1 MSVQSKFKKKTK
13 IKAAIK
19 KVKKIISRTL
29 IGLILLL
36 LALAIILSLP
46 VVQTKIATYITETL
60 NKDFNVNISVE
71 RTSINIFGGVKLKKV
86 LILDHHKKTMIYAD
100 IIATDILGLKRLVD
114 GDLIFGD
121 IRLTGLIFNLKTYK
135 NEHENNLNVFIQAFE
150 KGPKSPKSSKHF
162 LLTAKN
168 AYIDRGAFSVVDE
181 NKNTPKFLD
190 FKKLNAYISDFKLYG
205 PDVNTIIH
213 RFSFLDH
220 RGLYVSNF
228 AGKFSYTKKQI
239 KVESLAIK
247 TKRSWI
253 YGKAILNYK
262 IEDFLDFTDKV
273 KFNVAM
279 DSASIASND
288 IRYFYD
294 GLGKNQHFRIRTK
307 IRGTL
312 NNLNLRHLK
321 LSDTN
326 GSKIA
331 GTINFRNLLGDKTQ
345 KFSMQGKFDKLIS
358 SYDNLVVLLPGVLG
372 KKLPKELQRI
382 GKFNIVGK
390 AKVSTTDL
398 ETDFKMITDLGNGQ
412 ANIHMNNMDFIDKAS
427 YSGNIILDNFNVGAL
442 LARKDIG
449 KTTLNLDVEG
459 VGFTEKYLNT
469 IIKGDIAKLDYNKYT
484 YNNIVVNGNFKL
496 PYYKGQVSINDPNL
510 NLTFDGLVDLS
521 KRESKYDFHI
531 NVENA
536 DLRKLRFVDD
546 SISNFTGDAV
556 VELTGNSIENLQGNV
571 YIKDAVYQN
580 PKSTYAFDEVTISS
594 NFDADRLR
602 TITINSND
610 VVNGKI
616 VGKFQFGQLDK
627 LVMNSVG
634 SLYTNYKPY
643 KVKKGQFLN
652 FNFHVYDK
660 VVEMLY
666 PEVNIDSST
675 VVRGKIDS
683 DLQEFK
689 FKFKSQKI
697 TAAKNTFDNIRI
709 NIDNKNTLYNAYVE
723 LDSIK
728 TPYYKVRD
736 FSLINVTAKD
746 TLFVRSEFKGG
757 DKGQD
762 YYNLNL
768 FHTIDKN
775 KNNIV
780 GIKKSEMK
788 FKDYLWY
795 LNEDEEKDNQ
805 IVFDQFFKNFT
816 IDNIVLSHENQKIDL
831 NGIIKG
837 TDYKDIVLNFEDV
850 DINKITPF
858 NSKFVFNGNLNGKVN
873 YKQNKSV
880 YQPTASIVIDHLNLN
895 KTELGTLNFDI
906 AGDESFKKFTV
917 NSSIQNGFTESFR
930 ANGTFAIENKETLL
944 DLNLKLEGFNLATLG
959 SVGGDVLS
967 NVRGSVS
974 GNAAVVGN
982 LKKPEING
990 RLYVEKAG
998 MTIPYLNTDYELSD
1012 RTVIDLTDEKFLFR
1026 NNQLT
1031 DTKYGTKGLLNGTIE
1046 HHNFGDWKLDLT
1058 ITSKR
1063 LLALDTKDSEDAAY
1077 FGTAFING
1085 TASIKGPTDGLF
1097 IKVDAKSEKGT
1108 EVKIPINNAQSVGES
1123 SWIHFVTPKEKYN
1136 LANGIVEKTRNYN
1149 GLELEFDFDITPDAE
1164 VEVILDRNSGHGMK
1178 GKGYGSLLFKI
1189 NTLGKFNMWGDFQA
1203 YEGTYNFKYGGLID
1217 KKFSVK
1223 KGGSIIWEGNP
1234 MKAQLNLEAV
1244 YKTSANPAVLLDN
1257 TSSFNKKVPVEV
1269 VIGLRGDLT
1278 SPEPNFDIQFPSVS
1292 NVLKSEI
1299 QYKLDDK
1306 DIRQTQALYLL
1317 STGSFM
1323 STDGFSQGD
1332 LSGTLTETASSL
1344 LGGIIKSDNDKVNID
1359 LNYISADKRL
1369 GQEADGQFVAN
1380 ISSQVNERITING
1393 KLGVPV
1399 GGVNESAIVGDIE
1412 ILYRVNE
1419 DGSMNLRLFNKEND
1433 INYVGQGIGYTQGV
1447 GISYEVDFDTF
1458 SELVNKIFKDHKLE
1472 KAIKSSNN
1480 DLQDS
1485 NLNPDFV
1492 NFSNKKDAKNKK
1504 DKDKKEAEKK
1514 EEPKSP
1520 PPQNNNE
1527 GLIPDNDF

>member
-1 MSVQSKFKKKTK
+1 M
-13 IKAAIK
+13 
-19 KVKKIISRTL
+19 
-29 IGLILLL
+29 
-36 LALAIILSLP
+36 LALAIILALP
-46 VVQTKIATYITETL
+46 VVQTKIARYITETL
-60 NKDFNVNISVE
+60 NTDFKTNISVDKVA
-71 RTSINIFGGVKLKKV
+71 INIFGGVKLKKV
-86 LILDHHKKTMIYAD
+86 LILDHHKKTMIYSE
-100 IIATDILGLKRLVD
+100 IINTDILSVKRLLD
-114 GDLIFGD
+114 GDLFFGD
-121 IRLTGLIFNLKTYK
+121 IRLTGMIFNLKTYK
-135 NEHENNLNVFIQAFE
+135 NEDENNINKFIKLFDSGKKA
-150 KGPKSPKSSKHF
+150 PKSNKHF

-168 AYIDRGAFSVVDE
+168 AYISQGIFSVVDE

-190 FKKLNAYISDFKLYG
+190 FSKLNAYISDFKLYG
-205 PDVNTIIH
+205 PDINTTIH

-239 KVESLAIK
+239 KVENLAVK
-247 TKRSWI
+247 TKRSSL

-262 IEDFLDFTDKV
+262 VEDFLHFTDKV
-273 KFNVAM
+273 QFDVAL

-288 IRYFYD
+288 VRYFYD
-294 GLGKNQHFRIRTK
+294 GLGKNQHFKIKTK
-307 IRGTL
+307 LKGTL
-312 NNLNLRHLK
+312 NNLTLNKLRLI
-321 LSDTN
+321 DTN
-326 GSKIA
+326 GSKIN
-331 GTINFRNLLGDKTQ
+331 GTINFKNLLGTKAQ
-345 KFSMQGKFDKLIS
+345 KFAMEGKFDKLVS
-358 SYDNLVVLLPGVLG
+358 SYDNLVVLLPGILG
-372 KKLPKELQRI
+372 KKLPKELKRI

-390 AKVSTTDL
+390 AKVSTTAL
-398 ETDFKMITDLGNGQ
+398 ETNFKMITDLGNGK
-412 ANIHMNNMDFIDKAS
+412 ADLHINNMDFIDKAS
-427 YSGNIILDNFNVGAL
+427 YTGNIVLDNFNIGAL
-442 LARKDIG
+442 LDRKDLG
-449 KTTLNLDVEG
+449 RTTLNMDVDG

-496 PYYKGQVSINDPNL
+496 PYYKGQVSVNDPNL
-510 NLTFDGLVDLS
+510 SLTFDGLVDLS

-536 DLRKLRFVDD
+536 DLRKLKILKD
-546 SISNFTGDAV
+546 SISQFRGDAV
-556 VELTGNSIENLQGNV
+556 VEVRGNSIENLQGNIA
-571 YIKDAVYQN
+571 IKDAVYQN
-580 PKSTYAFDEVTISS
+580 PKATYEFDEINIHSD
-594 NFDADRLR
+594 FDGDKLR
-602 TITINSND
+602 TITINSKD
-610 VVNGKI
+610 VVNGQI
-616 VGKFQFGQLDK
+616 VGKFQFAQLDK

-643 KVKKGQFLN
+643 KVKKGQFLR

-689 FKFKSQKI
+689 FGFRSPKI

-709 NIDNKNTLYNAYVE
+709 SIDNKNTLYNAYVE

-728 TPYYKVRD
+728 TPYYKIRD
-736 FSLINVTAKD
+736 FNLINVTSKD

-757 DKGQD
+757 EKGQD
-762 YYNLNL
+762 YYNLDL
-768 FHTIDKN
+768 YHTIDKN

-795 LNEDEEKDNQ
+795 LNEDAENDNQ
-805 IVFDQFFKNFT
+805 IVFDQYFKNFT

-831 NGIIKG
+831 NGVIKG
-837 TDYKDIVLNFEDV
+837 NDYKDIVLNFEDV
-850 DINKITPF
+850 DINKITPL
-858 NSKFVFNGNLNGKVN
+858 NSKFVFNGNLNGNIN
-873 YKQNKSV
+873 YKQNKNV

-895 KTELGTLNFDI
+895 NTELGTLNFDI
-906 AGDESFKKFTV
+906 AGDESFKKFTI
-917 NSSIQNGFTESFR
+917 NSNIQNGFTESFR

-959 SVGGDVLS
+959 TVGGDVLS
-967 NVRGSVS
+967 NIRGSVS

-998 MTIPYLNTDYELSD
+998 MTIPYLNVDYELSN
-1012 RTVIDLTDEKFLFR
+1012 RTVIDLTNEKFLFR

-1031 DTKYGTKGLLNGTIE
+1031 DTEFGTKGLLNGSIE

-1063 LLALDTKDSEDAAY
+1063 LLALNTKDSEDAAY

-1085 TASIKGPTDGLF
+1085 TASIKGPTESLF

-1123 SWIHFVTPKEKYN
+1123 NWIHFVTPKEKYN

-1234 MKAQLNLEAV
+1234 LKAQLNLEAV

-1380 ISSQVNERITING
+1380 ISSQINERITING

-1433 INYVGQGIGYTQGV
+1433 INYIGQGIGYTQGV

-1458 SELVNKIFKDHKLE
+1458 SELVNKLFKSHKLE
-1472 KAIKSSNN
+1472 RAIKNSS
-1480 DLQDS
+1480 DVQDS
-1485 NLNPDFV
+1485 YLNPEMI
-1492 NFSNKKDAKNKK
+1492 NFSNKKESEKNKK
-1504 DKDKKEAEKK
+1504 KAEKEKK
-1514 EEPKSP
+1514 EQEKKDQEKKTP
-1520 PPQNNNE
+1520 PPTQNNQ

>member
-1 MSVQSKFKKKTK
+1 M
-13 IKAAIK
+13 
-19 KVKKIISRTL
+19 
-29 IGLILLL
+29 LIL
-36 LALAIILSLP
+36 AITLSLP
-46 VVQTKIATYITETL
+46 VVQTKIAKYITETL
-60 NKDFNVNISVE
+60 NTDFKTNISIDKAA
-71 RTSINIFGGVKLKKV
+71 INIFGGVKLKKV
-86 LILDHHKKTMIYAD
+86 LILDHHKKTLIYSD
-100 IIATDILGLKRLVD
+100 IINTDILSIKRLID

-135 NEHENNLNVFIQAFE
+135 NENENNINKFIKLFE
-150 KGPKSPKSSKHF
+150 TGKKTPKSDKHF
-162 LLTAKN
+162 LLTARN
-168 AYIDRGAFSVVDE
+168 AYISNGNFSVVDE
-181 NKNTPKFLD
+181 NKNTPVFLD

-239 KVESLAIK
+239 KVENLAIK

-273 KFNVAM
+273 QFNVAL
-279 DSASIASND
+279 DSSSIASND
-288 IRYFYD
+288 IRFFYD
-294 GLGKNQHFRIRTK
+294 ALGKNQHFKVRTK
-307 IRGTL
+307 IKGTL
-312 NNLNLRHLK
+312 NDLNLNHLR
-321 LSDTN
+321 LSDAN
-326 GSKIA
+326 GSKIF
-331 GTINFRNLLGDKTQ
+331 GTINFKNLVGSKEQ
-345 KFSMQGKFDKLIS
+345 KFSMDGKFDKLLS
-358 SYDNLVVLLPGVLG
+358 SYDNLVVILPGVLG
-372 KKLPKELQRI
+372 KKLPKELKRI
-382 GKFNIVGK
+382 GKFNIIGK
-390 AKVSTTDL
+390 AKVSVTEL
-398 ETDFKMITDLGNGQ
+398 ETNFKIATDLGNGKVDL
-412 ANIHMNNMDFIDKAS
+412 HMNNMDFIDKAS
-427 YSGNIILDNFNVGAL
+427 YSGNIVLDNFNIGAL
-442 LARKDIG
+442 LGRKDLG
-449 KTTLNLDVEG
+449 KTTLNLDVDG

-469 IIKGDIAKLDYNKYT
+469 IIKGDIAKLDYNKYS
-484 YNNIVVNGNFKL
+484 YSNIVVNGNFKL
-496 PYYKGQVSINDPNL
+496 PYYKGQISVNDPNL

-521 KRESKYDFHI
+521 KRESRYDFHI
-531 NVENA
+531 NIENS
-536 DLRKLRFVDD
+536 DLRKLKFIND
-546 SISNFTGDAV
+546 SISHFKGDAV
-556 VELTGNSIENLQGNV
+556 VQVTGNSIENLQGEIF
-571 YIKDAVYQN
+571 IKDAAYQN
-580 PKSTYAFDEVTISS
+580 PKETYVFDDVTISS
-594 NFDADRLR
+594 NFDADKLR
-602 TITINSND
+602 TITINSSD
-610 VVNGKI
+610 IVEGKI

-643 KVKKGQFLN
+643 KVKKGQFLR
-652 FNFHVYDK
+652 FNFHVYNK

-666 PEVNIDSST
+666 PEMKIDSST

-689 FKFKSQKI
+689 FGFRSKQIS
-697 TAAKNTFDNIRI
+697 AAKNTFDNIRI
-709 NIDNKNTLYNAYVE
+709 SVDNKNPLYNAFVE

-728 TPYYKVRD
+728 TPYYKIRD
-736 FSLINVTAKD
+736 FNLINVTSKD

-762 YYNLNL
+762 YFNLDL

-795 LNEDEEKDNQ
+795 LNEDASKDNQ
-805 IVFDQFFKNFT
+805 IVFDQFFKNFS

-831 NGIIKG
+831 NGVIKG
-837 TDYKDIVLNFEDV
+837 KDYKDLVLNFEDV
-850 DINKITPF
+850 DINKITPLT
-858 NSKFVFNGNLNGKVN
+858 SKFVFNGNLNGKIN
-873 YKQNKSV
+873 YKQNKDV
-880 YQPTASIVIDHLNLN
+880 YQPTATIVIDHLNLN
-895 KTELGTLNFDI
+895 KVDLGTLNFDI
-906 AGDESFKKFTV
+906 SGDESFRKFTM
-917 NSSIQNGFTESFR
+917 NSSIVNGFAESFK
-930 ANGTFAIENKETLL
+930 AEGTFAIENKETIL
-944 DLNLKLEGFNLATLG
+944 DLRLKLDGFNLATLG
-959 SVGGDVLS
+959 TVGGDVLS

-1031 DTKYGTKGLLNGTIE
+1031 DTKFKTKGLLNGTIE

-1085 TASIKGPTDGLF
+1085 TASIKGPTENLF

-1108 EVKIPINNAQSVGES
+1108 EVKIPINNVQSVGES

-1136 LANGIVEKTRNYN
+1136 LANGIIEKTRNYN

-1359 LNYISADKRL
+1359 LNYISADRRI

-1380 ISSQVNERITING
+1380 ISSQINERITING
-1393 KLGVPV
+1393 KVGVPV

-1412 ILYRVNE
+1412 ILYRMND

-1433 INYVGQGIGYTQGV
+1433 INYIGQGIGYTQGV

-1458 SELVNKIFKDHKLE
+1458 SELVNKLFKNHKLE
-1472 KAIKSSNN
+1472 RAIKNS
-1480 DLQDS
+1480 DDYQDS

-1492 NFSNKKDAKNKK
+1492 NFKS
-1504 DKDKKEAEKK
+1504 KKETDKEKK
-1514 EEPKSP
+1514 KPEKQEEKKPK
-1520 PPQNNNE
+1520 PQNNNE
-1527 GLIPDNDF
+1527 GLIPDNDDF

>member
-1 MSVQSKFKKKTK
+1 M
-13 IKAAIK
+13 
-19 KVKKIISRTL
+19 
-29 IGLILLL
+29 LIL
-36 LALAIILSLP
+36 AITLSLP
-46 VVQTKIATYITETL
+46 VVQTKIAKYITETL
-60 NKDFNVNISVE
+60 NKDFKTNISIDKAA
-71 RTSINIFGGVKLKKV
+71 INIFGGVKLKKV
-86 LILDHHKKTMIYAD
+86 LILDHHKKTLIYSEL
-100 IIATDILGLKRLVD
+100 INTDILSIKRAID

-135 NEHENNLNVFIQAFE
+135 GEDENNINKFIKLFE
-150 KGPKSPKSSKHF
+150 TEKQVKTKSTKHF
-162 LLTAKN
+162 LLTARN
-168 AYIDRGAFSVVDE
+168 AYITNGNFSVVDE
-181 NKNTPKFLD
+181 NKHTPKFLD
-190 FKKLNAYISDFKLYG
+190 FTKLNAYISDFKLYG
-205 PDVNTIIH
+205 SDVNTNIH

-239 KVESLAIK
+239 KVENLAIK

-262 IEDFLDFTDKV
+262 VKDFLDFTDKV
-273 KFNVAM
+273 RFDVAL
-279 DSASIASND
+279 DSSSIASND

-294 GLGKNQHFRIRTK
+294 GLGKNQHFKVKTK
-307 IRGTL
+307 IKGPL
-312 NNLNLRHLK
+312 NDLNLNHLR
-321 LSDTN
+321 LSDAN
-326 GSKIA
+326 GSKIF
-331 GTINFRNLLGDKTQ
+331 GNINFKNLLGTKEQ
-345 KFSMQGKFDKLIS
+345 KFSMDGKFDKLIA
-358 SYDNLVVLLPGVLG
+358 SYDNLVFILPGILG
-372 KKLPKELQRI
+372 KSLPKELKRI
-382 GKFNIVGK
+382 GKFNITGK
-390 AKVSTTDL
+390 AKVSTTAL
-398 ETDFKMITDLGNGQ
+398 ETDFKMATDLGNGKV
-412 ANIHMNNMDFIDKAS
+412 NLHMNNMDFIDKAS
-427 YSGNIILDNFNVGAL
+427 YSGNIVLDNFNIGAL
-442 LARKDIG
+442 LGRKDVG
-449 KTTLNLDVEG
+449 RTTLNLDVDG

-469 IIKGDIAKLDYNKYT
+469 IVKGDINKLDYNKYR
-484 YNNIVVNGNFKL
+484 YSNIVVNGNFKL

-521 KRESKYDFHI
+521 KRESRYDFHI
-531 NVENA
+531 NVENS
-536 DLRKLRFVDD
+536 DLQKLRFVND
-546 SISNFTGDAV
+546 SISHFKGDAV
-556 VELTGNSIENLQGNV
+556 VQVSGNSIENLQGNII
-571 YIKDAVYQN
+571 IKDAEYQN
-580 PKSTYAFDEVTISS
+580 PQATYVFDDVTISS
-594 NFDADRLR
+594 NFDAERLR
-602 TITINSND
+602 TITINSAD
-610 VVNGKI
+610 IVEGRI
-616 VGKFQFGQLDK
+616 VGKFQFAQLDK

-643 KVKKGQFLN
+643 KVKKGQFLR
-652 FNFHVYDK
+652 FNFHVYNK

-666 PEVNIDSST
+666 PDLKIDSST
-675 VVRGKIDS
+675 VVRGKIDA

-689 FKFKSQKI
+689 FGFRSKQI

-709 NIDNKNTLYNAYVE
+709 SIDNKNPLYNAFVE

-728 TPYYKVRD
+728 TPYYKIRD
-736 FSLINVTAKD
+736 FNLINVTSKD

-762 YYNLNL
+762 YFNLDL
-768 FHTIDKN
+768 YHTIDKK

-795 LNEDEEKDNQ
+795 LNEDAAKDNQ
-805 IVFDQFFKNFT
+805 IVFDQYFKNFT

-837 TDYKDIVLNFEDV
+837 KDYKDIVLNFEDV
-850 DINKITPF
+850 DINKITPS
-858 NSKFVFNGNLNGKVN
+858 NSKFVFNGNLNGNIN
-873 YKQNKSV
+873 YKQNKDV
-880 YQPTASIVIDHLNLN
+880 YQPTASIVVDHLNMN
-895 KTELGTLNFDI
+895 KVDLGTLNFDI
-906 AGDESFKKFTV
+906 SGDQTFRKFTV
-917 NSSIQNGFTESFR
+917 NSSIVNGFAESFR
-930 ANGTFAIENKETLL
+930 ANGTFNIENKETFM

-959 SVGGDVLS
+959 TIGGDVLS
-967 NVRGSVS
+967 NIRGSVS

-1031 DTKYGTKGLLNGTIE
+1031 DTKYKTKGLLNGTIE

-1085 TASIKGPTDGLF
+1085 TASIKGPTESLF

-1108 EVKIPINNAQSVGES
+1108 EVKIPINNVQSVGES

-1136 LANGIVEKTRNYN
+1136 LQKGIVERTRNYN

-1217 KKFSVK
+1217 KKFAVK

-1257 TSSFNKKVPVEV
+1257 SSFNKKVPVEV

-1306 DIRQTQALYLL
+1306 DVRQTQALYLL

-1323 STDGFSQGD
+1323 SQDGFNQSD
-1332 LSGTLTETASSL
+1332 LSGTFAETAASL
-1344 LGGIIKSDNDKVNID
+1344 LGGIIKSDNDLINID
-1359 LNYISADKRL
+1359 LNFISADRRL

-1380 ISSQVNERITING
+1380 ISSQINERISING
-1393 KLGVPV
+1393 KVGVPV

-1433 INYVGQGIGYTQGV
+1433 INYIGQGIGYTQGV

-1458 SELVNKIFKDHKLE
+1458 SELVNKLFKSHKLE
-1472 KAIKSSNN
+1472 KAIKKS
-1480 DLQDS
+1480 DDFQDS
-1485 NLNPDFV
+1485 NLNPDYL
-1492 NFSNKKDAKNKK
+1492 NFKSA
-1504 DKDKKEAEKK
+1504 KEAEKDKKKPEK
-1514 EEPKSP
+1514 EEEKKPK
-1520 PPQNNNE
+1520 PQNNNE

>member
-1 MSVQSKFKKKTK
+1 
-13 IKAAIK
+13 
-19 KVKKIISRTL
+19 L
-29 IGLILLL
+29 LIL
-36 LALAIILSLP
+36 AITLSLP
-46 VVQTKIATYITETL
+46 VVQTKIAKYITETL
-60 NKDFNVNISVE
+60 NKDFKTNISIDKAA
-71 RTSINIFGGVKLKKV
+71 INIFGGVKLKKV
-86 LILDHHKKTMIYAD
+86 LILDHHKKTLIYSD
-100 IIATDILGLKRLVD
+100 LINTDILSIKRAID

-135 NEHENNLNVFIQAFE
+135 GEDENNINKFIKLFE
-150 KGPKSPKSSKHF
+150 TEKQVKTKSTKHF
-162 LLTAKN
+162 LLTARN
-168 AYIDRGAFSVVDE
+168 AYITNGNFSVVDE
-181 NKNTPKFLD
+181 NKHTPKFLD
-190 FKKLNAYISDFKLYG
+190 FTKLNAYISDFKLYG
-205 PDVNTIIH
+205 SDVNTNIH

-239 KVESLAIK
+239 KVENLAIK

-262 IEDFLDFTDKV
+262 VKDFLDFTDKV
-273 KFNVAM
+273 RFDVAL
-279 DSASIASND
+279 DSSSIASND

-294 GLGKNQHFRIRTK
+294 GLGKNQHFKVKTK
-307 IRGTL
+307 IKGPL
-312 NNLNLRHLK
+312 NNLNLNHLR
-321 LSDTN
+321 LSDAN
-326 GSKIA
+326 GSKIF
-331 GTINFRNLLGDKTQ
+331 GNINFKNLLGTKEQ
-345 KFSMQGKFDKLIS
+345 KFSMDGKFDKLIA
-358 SYDNLVVLLPGVLG
+358 SYDNLVYILPGILG
-372 KKLPKELQRI
+372 KSLPKELKRI
-382 GKFNIVGK
+382 GKFNITGK
-390 AKVSTTDL
+390 AKVSTTAL
-398 ETDFKMITDLGNGQ
+398 ETDFKMATDLGNGKV
-412 ANIHMNNMDFIDKAS
+412 NLHMNNMDFIDKAS
-427 YSGNIILDNFNVGAL
+427 YSGNIVLDNFNIGAL
-442 LARKDIG
+442 LGRKDVG
-449 KTTLNLDVEG
+449 RTTLNLDVDG

-469 IIKGDIAKLDYNKYT
+469 IVKGDINKLDYNKYR
-484 YNNIVVNGNFKL
+484 YSNIVVNGNFKL

-521 KRESKYDFHI
+521 KRESRYDFHI
-531 NVENA
+531 NVENS
-536 DLRKLRFVDD
+536 DLQKLRFVND
-546 SISNFTGDAV
+546 SISHFKGDAV
-556 VELTGNSIENLQGNV
+556 VQVSGNSIENLQGNII
-571 YIKDAVYQN
+571 IKDAEYQN
-580 PKSTYAFDEVTISS
+580 PQATYVFDDVTISS
-594 NFDADRLR
+594 NFDDDRLR
-602 TITINSND
+602 TITINSAD
-610 VVNGKI
+610 IVEGRI
-616 VGKFQFGQLDK
+616 VGKFQFAQLDK

-643 KVKKGQFLN
+643 KVKKGQFLR
-652 FNFHVYDK
+652 FNFHVYNK

-666 PEVNIDSST
+666 PELKIDSST
-675 VVRGKIDS
+675 VVRGKIDA

-689 FKFKSQKI
+689 FGFRSKQI

-709 NIDNKNTLYNAYVE
+709 SIDNKNPLYNAFVE

-728 TPYYKVRD
+728 TPYYKIRD
-736 FSLINVTAKD
+736 FNLINVTSKD

-762 YYNLNL
+762 YFNLDL
-768 FHTIDKN
+768 YHTIDKK

-795 LNEDEEKDNQ
+795 LNEDAAKDNQ
-805 IVFDQFFKNFT
+805 IVFDQYFKNFT

-837 TDYKDIVLNFEDV
+837 KDYKDIVLNFEDV
-850 DINKITPF
+850 DINKITPY
-858 NSKFVFNGNLNGKVN
+858 NSKFVFNGNLNGNIN
-873 YKQNKSV
+873 YKQNKDV
-880 YQPTASIVIDHLNLN
+880 YQPTASIVVDHLNMN
-895 KTELGTLNFDI
+895 KVDLGTLNFDI
-906 AGDESFKKFTV
+906 SGDQTFRKFTV
-917 NSSIQNGFTESFR
+917 NSSIVNGFAESFR
-930 ANGTFAIENKETLL
+930 ANGTFNIENKETFM
-944 DLNLKLEGFNLATLG
+944 DLSLKLEGFNLATLG
-959 SVGGDVLS
+959 TIGGDVLS
-967 NVRGSVS
+967 NIRGSVS

-1031 DTKYGTKGLLNGTIE
+1031 DTKYKTKGLLNGTIE

-1085 TASIKGPTDGLF
+1085 TASIKGPTESLF

-1108 EVKIPINNAQSVGES
+1108 EVKIPINNVQSVGES

-1136 LANGIVEKTRNYN
+1136 LQKGIVERTRNYN

-1217 KKFSVK
+1217 KKFAVK

-1257 TSSFNKKVPVEV
+1257 SSFNKKVPVEV

-1306 DIRQTQALYLL
+1306 DVRQTQALYLL

-1323 STDGFSQGD
+1323 SQDGFNQSD
-1332 LSGTLTETASSL
+1332 LSGTFAETAASL
-1344 LGGIIKSDNDKVNID
+1344 LGGIIKSDNDLINID
-1359 LNYISADKRL
+1359 LNFISADRRL

-1380 ISSQVNERITING
+1380 ISSQINERISING
-1393 KLGVPV
+1393 KVGVPV

-1433 INYVGQGIGYTQGV
+1433 INYIGQGIGYTQGV

-1458 SELVNKIFKDHKLE
+1458 SELVNKLFKSHKLE
-1472 KAIKSSNN
+1472 KAIKKS
-1480 DLQDS
+1480 DDFQDS
-1485 NLNPDFV
+1485 NLNPDYL
-1492 NFSNKKDAKNKK
+1492 NFKSA
-1504 DKDKKEAEKK
+1504 KEAEKDKKKPEK
-1514 EEPKSP
+1514 EEEKKPK
-1520 PPQNNNE
+1520 PQNNNE

>member
-1 MSVQSKFKKKTK
+1 MLVL
-13 IKAAIK
+13 AI
-19 KVKKIISRTL
+19 T
-29 IGLILLL
+29 
-36 LALAIILSLP
+36 LALPI
-46 VVQTKIATYITETL
+46 VQTKIAKYITESL
-60 NKDFNVNISVE
+60 NADFKTKISVE
-71 RTSINIFGGVKLKKV
+71 KVAINIFGGVKLKKV
-86 LILDHHKKTMIYAD
+86 LILDHHNKTLIYSD
-100 IIATDILGLKRLVD
+100 IITTDILSIKRTLD

-121 IRLTGLIFNLKTYK
+121 LRLTGLIFNLKTYK
-135 NEHENNLNVFIQAFE
+135 NEDENNINKFIKLFE
-150 KGPKSPKSSKHF
+150 TSPERAKSSKHF
-162 LLTAKN
+162 LLTARN
-168 AYIDRGAFSVVDE
+168 AYISKGAFSVIDE
-181 NKNTPKFLD
+181 NKTTPVFLD

-205 PDVNTIIH
+205 PDVNTNIH

-239 KVESLAIK
+239 KVENLAIK
-247 TKRSWI
+247 TKRTWI

-262 IEDFLDFTDKV
+262 PGDFLDFTDKV
-273 KFNVAM
+273 KFDVAL

-288 IRYFYD
+288 IRYFFD
-294 GLGKNQHFRIRTK
+294 GLGKNQHFKIKTK
-307 IRGTL
+307 IKGTL
-312 NNLNLRHLK
+312 NDLNLRHLN

-326 GSKIA
+326 GSKIN
-331 GTINFRNLLGDKTQ
+331 GTINFKNLLGTKAQ
-345 KFSMQGKFDKLIS
+345 KFAMDGKFDKLVS
-358 SYDNLVVLLPGVLG
+358 SYDNLVVILPGILG
-372 KKLPKELQRI
+372 KKLPKELKRV

-390 AKVSTTDL
+390 AKVSTTAL
-398 ETDFKMITDLGNGQ
+398 EANFKMITDLGNGQ
-412 ANIHMNNMDFIDKAS
+412 ADLHMNNIDFIDKAS

-442 LARKDIG
+442 LNRKDIG
-449 KTTLNLDVEG
+449 KTTLNLDVDG

-469 IIKGDIAKLDYNKYT
+469 IIKGDISKLDYNKYT

-496 PYYKGQVSINDPNL
+496 PYYKGELSVNDPNL
-510 NLTFDGLVDLS
+510 SLTFDGLVDLS

-536 DLRKLRFVDD
+536 DLRKLRFIND
-546 SISNFTGDAV
+546 SISNFRGDAV
-556 VELTGNSIENLQGNV
+556 VEVTGNSIENLQGTV
-571 YIKDAVYQN
+571 SIRDAVYQN
-580 PKSTYAFDEVTISS
+580 PKATYTFDEITVNS
-594 NFDADRLR
+594 NFDADKLR
-602 TITINSND
+602 TITISSDD
-610 VVNGKI
+610 VVKGEV

-643 KVKKGQFLN
+643 KVKKGQFLR
-652 FNFHVYDK
+652 FNFQVYDK

-666 PEVNIDSST
+666 PEINIDSST
-675 VVRGKIDS
+675 VVRGKIDA
-683 DLQEFK
+683 DLGEFK
-689 FKFKSQKI
+689 FRFKSQKI

-709 NIDNKNTLYNAYVE
+709 NIDNKNALYNAYVE

-757 DKGQD
+757 AKGED
-762 YYNLNL
+762 YFNLDL
-768 FHTIDKN
+768 YHTIDKN

-795 LNEDEEKDNQ
+795 LNENDGEDNQ

-816 IDNIVLSHENQKIDL
+816 IDNIILSHENQKIDL
-831 NGIIKG
+831 NGVIKG
-837 TDYKDIVLNFEDV
+837 NDYKDLVLNFEDV
-850 DINKITPF
+850 DINKITPLT
-858 NSKFVFNGNLNGKVN
+858 SKFVFNGNLNGNIN
-873 YKQNKSV
+873 YKQNKNV
-880 YQPTASIVIDHLNLN
+880 YQPTAAIVIDHLNLN
-895 KTELGTLNFDI
+895 KVDLGTLKFDI
-906 AGDESFKKFTV
+906 SGDESFKKFTI

-930 ANGTFAIENKETLL
+930 ANGTFAVENKETFL

-959 SVGGDVLS
+959 TVGGDVLS

-998 MTIPYLNTDYELSD
+998 MTVPYLNTDYELSD

-1031 DTKYGTKGLLNGTIE
+1031 DTKYGTKGLLNGSIE

-1085 TASIKGPTDGLF
+1085 TASIKGPTENLF

-1123 SWIHFVTPKEKYN
+1123 SWIHFVTPQEKYN

-1217 KKFSVK
+1217 KKFAVK

-1244 YKTSANPAVLLDN
+1244 YKTSANPAVLLEN
-1257 TSSFNKKVPVEV
+1257 SSFNKKVPVEV

-1306 DIRQTQALYLL
+1306 DVRQTQALYLL

-1323 STDGFSQGD
+1323 SPDGFNQSD
-1332 LSGTLTETASSL
+1332 LSGTFAETAASL
-1344 LGGIIKSDNDKVNID
+1344 LGGIIKSDNDKINID
-1359 LNYISADKRL
+1359 LNFISADKRI

-1380 ISSQVNERITING
+1380 ITSQVNERITING
-1393 KLGVPV
+1393 KLGVPI

-1433 INYVGQGIGYTQGV
+1433 INYIGQGIGYTQGV

-1458 SELVNKIFKDHKLE
+1458 SELVNKLFKNHKLE
-1472 KAIKSSNN
+1472 RSIKSSSD

-1485 NLNPDFV
+1485 YLNPDFV
-1492 NFSNKKDAKNKK
+1492 KFSNKKDAE
-1504 DKDKKEAEKK
+1504 KDKKKSDKKEEEKK
-1514 EEPKSP
+1514 EQPK
-1520 PPQNNNE
+1520 NNSE

>member
-1 MSVQSKFKKKTK
+1 M
-13 IKAAIK
+13 
-19 KVKKIISRTL
+19 
-29 IGLILLL
+29 

-46 VVQTKIATYITETL
+46 VVQTKIANYITESL

-71 RTSINIFGGVKLKKV
+71 RTAINIFGGVKLKKV
-86 LILDHHKKTMIYAD
+86 LILDHHKKTMIYSD
-100 IIATDILGLKRLVD
+100 IVTTDILALKRLLD

-121 IRLTGLIFNLKTYK
+121 LRLTGLIFNLKTYK
-135 NEHENNLNVFIQAFE
+135 NEHENNLNIFIKEFE
-150 KGPKSPKSSKHF
+150 KGPKSPKTSKHF

-168 AYIDRGAFSVVDE
+168 AYIDKGAFSVVDE
-181 NKNTPKFLD
+181 NKTTPKFLD

-205 PDVNTIIH
+205 PDVNTMIH

-239 KVESLAIK
+239 KVENLAIK
-247 TKRSWI
+247 TKRSSI

-273 KFNVAM
+273 KFNVAL

-294 GLGKNQHFRIRTK
+294 GLGKNQHFKVRTK

-326 GSKIA
+326 GSIIA
-331 GTINFRNLLGDKTQ
+331 GTINFRNLLGSKTQ
-345 KFSMQGKFDKLIS
+345 KFSMEGKFDKLIS

-398 ETDFKMITDLGNGQ
+398 ETEFKMITDLGNGQ
-412 ANIHMNNMDFIDKAS
+412 ANIHMNNMDFIDRAS
-427 YSGNIILDNFNVGAL
+427 YSGNIILDNFNIGAL
-442 LARKDIG
+442 LNRKDIG
-449 KTTLNLDVEG
+449 RTTLDLDVDG

-469 IIKGDIAKLDYNKYT
+469 IVKGDIAKLDYNKYT

-496 PYYKGQVSINDPNL
+496 PYYKGQLSINDPNL
-510 NLTFDGLVDLS
+510 SLTFDGLVDLS

-536 DLRKLRFVDD
+536 DLRKLKFVSD
-546 SISNFTGDAV
+546 SISSFTGDAV

-602 TITINSND
+602 TITINSTD
-610 VVNGKI
+610 VINGKI
-616 VGKFQFGQLDK
+616 VGKFQFAQLDK

-666 PEVNIDSST
+666 PEINIDSST
-675 VVRGKIDS
+675 VMRGKIDS
-683 DLQEFK
+683 DLEEFK

-709 NIDNKNTLYNAYVE
+709 NIDNKNTLYNAYIE

-757 DKGQD
+757 DKGED

-831 NGIIKG
+831 NGFIKG
-837 TDYKDIVLNFEDV
+837 KDYKDIVLNFEDV

-858 NSKFVFNGNLNGKVN
+858 NSKFVFNGNLNGQVN

-895 KTELGTLNFDI
+895 KIDLGTLNFDI

-917 NSSIQNGFTESFR
+917 NSSIQNGFTESFK

-944 DLNLKLEGFNLATLG
+944 DLSLKLEGFNLATLG
-959 SVGGDVLS
+959 AVGGDVLS
-967 NVRGSVS
+967 NIRGSVS

-1031 DTKYGTKGLLNGTIE
+1031 DTKYGTKGLLNGSIE

-1063 LLALDTKDSEDAAY
+1063 LVALDTKDSEDAAY

-1085 TASIKGPTDGLF
+1085 TASIKGPTNSLF
-1097 IKVDAKSEKGT
+1097 IKVAAKSEKGT

-1123 SWIHFVTPKEKYN
+1123 SWIHFVTPQEKYN

-1278 SPEPNFDIQFPSVS
+1278 SPDPNFDIQFPSVS

-1472 KAIKSSNN
+1472 KAIKNSNN

-1492 NFSNKKDAKNKK
+1492 NFSNKKDAEKNKK
-1504 DKDKKEAEKK
+1504 KTEKK
-1514 EEPKSP
+1514 EEEKKP

>member
-1 MSVQSKFKKKTK
+1 M
-13 IKAAIK
+13 
-19 KVKKIISRTL
+19 
-29 IGLILLL
+29 
-36 LALAIILSLP
+36 LALAITLSLP
-46 VVQTKIATYITETL
+46 IVQTKIARYVTDSLNEDFKTDITVD
-60 NKDFNVNISVE
+60 KVA
-71 RTSINIFGGVKLKKV
+71 INIFGGVKLKTV
-86 LILDHHKKTMIYAD
+86 LIRDHHKKTLIYSD
-100 IIATDILGLKRLVD
+100 IISTDILSIKRLLD

-121 IRLTGLIFNLKTYK
+121 LRLTGLIFNLKTYK
-135 NEHENNLNVFIQAFE
+135 GENENNINKFIRLFDSD
-150 KGPKSPKSSKHF
+150 KPSKTNKHF

-168 AYIDRGAFSVVDE
+168 AYISKGTFSVVDE
-181 NKNTPKFLD
+181 NKKNPQFLD

-205 PDVNTIIH
+205 PDVNTTIH

-220 RGLYVSNF
+220 RGLYVSNL
-228 AGKFSYTKKQI
+228 AAKFSYTKKQI
-239 KVESLAIK
+239 KLENLAIK
-247 TKRSWI
+247 TKRSSI

-262 IEDFLDFTDKV
+262 LGDFLAFTDKV
-273 KFNVAM
+273 KFDVAL
-279 DSASIASND
+279 DSASIATND

-294 GLGKNQHFRIRTK
+294 GLGKNQHFKLRSK
-307 IRGTL
+307 IKGTL
-312 NNLNLRHLK
+312 NNLNLKKLR

-326 GSKIA
+326 GSRII
-331 GTINFRNLLGDKTQ
+331 GNINFRNLLGTKEQ
-345 KFSMQGKFDKLIS
+345 KFAMEGKFDRLTS
-358 SYDNLVVLLPGVLG
+358 SYDNLVVLMPIVLG
-372 KKLPKELQRI
+372 KKLPKELKRI

-390 AKVSTTDL
+390 AKVSTTEL
-398 ETDFKMITDLGNGQ
+398 ESDFRIATDLGNGQ
-412 ANIHMNNMDFIDKAS
+412 VDLHLNHMDFIDKAS
-427 YSGNIILDNFNVGAL
+427 YSGNIILDNFDVGAL
-442 LARKDIG
+442 LQRKDLG
-449 KTTLNLDVEG
+449 RTTLNLDVDG

-496 PYYKGQVSINDPNL
+496 PYYKGQISVNDPNL
-510 NLTFDGLVDLS
+510 TLTFDGLVDLS

-536 DLRKLRFVDD
+536 DLKKLKFVND
-546 SISNFTGDAV
+546 SISHFQGDAV
-556 VELTGNSIENLQGNV
+556 VEVTGNSIENLQGNI

-580 PKSTYAFDEVTISS
+580 PKSTYAFDELTINSS
-594 NFDADRLR
+594 FDADKLR
-602 TITINSND
+602 TITINSTD

-616 VGKFQFGQLDK
+616 VGKFQFAQLDK

-643 KVKKGQFLN
+643 KIKKGQFLR

-666 PEVNIDSST
+666 PEINIDSST
-675 VVRGKIDS
+675 VVRGRIDA
-683 DLQEFK
+683 DLNEFK
-689 FKFKSQKI
+689 FRFKSQKI

-709 NIDNKNTLYNAYVE
+709 NIDNKNPLYNAFIE

-728 TPYYKVRD
+728 TPYYKIRD
-736 FSLINVTAKD
+736 FNLINVTSKD

-757 DKGQD
+757 EKGND
-762 YYNLNL
+762 YFNMNLY
-768 FHTIDKN
+768 HTIDKN

-795 LNEDEEKDNQ
+795 LNEEDGSDNQ
-805 IVFDQFFKNFT
+805 IIFDKNFSNFN
-816 IDNIVLSHENQKIDL
+816 IDNIVLSHEDQKIDL
-831 NGIIKG
+831 NGVIKG
-837 TDYKDIVLNFEDV
+837 TDYKDLVLNFEDV
-850 DINKITPF
+850 DINKITPLT
-858 NSKFVFNGNLNGKVN
+858 SKFVFNGNLNGSVN
-873 YKQNKSV
+873 FKQNKDV

-906 AGDESFKKFTV
+906 SGDESLRKFTI
-917 NSSIQNGFTESFR
+917 NSSIQNGFTESFS
-930 ANGTFAIENKETLL
+930 ANGNFSIENKETFL
-944 DLNLKLEGFNLATLG
+944 DLKLKLEGFNLATLG
-959 SVGGDVLS
+959 TVGGDVLS

-1031 DTKYGTKGLLNGTIE
+1031 DTKYGTKGLLNGSIE

-1063 LLALDTKDSEDAAY
+1063 LLALDTKDSDDAAY

-1085 TASIKGPTDGLF
+1085 TASIKGPTESLF

-1108 EVKIPINNAQSVGES
+1108 EVKIPINNVQSVGES

-1217 KKFSVK
+1217 KKFAVK

-1244 YKTSANPAVLLDN
+1244 YRTTANPAVLLDN
-1257 TSSFNKKVPVEV
+1257 SSFNKKVPVEV

-1306 DIRQTQALYLL
+1306 DVRQTQALYLL

-1323 STDGFSQGD
+1323 SPDGFNQSD
-1332 LSGTLTETASSL
+1332 LSGTFAETAASL
-1344 LGGIIKSDNDKVNID
+1344 LGGIIKSDNDKFNID
-1359 LNYISADKRL
+1359 LNFVSADKRI

-1380 ISSQVNERITING
+1380 ISSQINEKISING

-1458 SELVNKIFKDHKLE
+1458 SELVNKIFKNHKLE
-1472 KAIKSSNN
+1472 KALKTSPD
-1480 DLQDS
+1480 DLPDS
-1485 NLNPDFV
+1485 YANPDYM
-1492 NFSNKKDAKNKK
+1492 NFSSSKEKEKDKKKPNKKD
-1504 DKDKKEAEKK
+1504 EEK
-1514 EEPKSP
+1514 PKVQP
-1520 PPQNNNE
+1520 GNNQ
-1527 GLIPDNDF
+1527 GYIPDDNDY

>member
-1 MSVQSKFKKKTK
+1 
-13 IKAAIK
+13 
-19 KVKKIISRTL
+19 
-29 IGLILLL
+29 
-36 LALAIILSLP
+36 
-46 VVQTKIATYITETL
+46 
-60 NKDFNVNISVE
+60 
-71 RTSINIFGGVKLKKV
+71 
-86 LILDHHKKTMIYAD
+86 
-100 IIATDILGLKRLVD
+100 
-114 GDLIFGD
+114 
-121 IRLTGLIFNLKTYK
+121 
-135 NEHENNLNVFIQAFE
+135 
-150 KGPKSPKSSKHF
+150 
-162 LLTAKN
+162 
-168 AYIDRGAFSVVDE
+168 
-181 NKNTPKFLD
+181 
-190 FKKLNAYISDFKLYG
+190 
-205 PDVNTIIH
+205 
-213 RFSFLDH
+213 
-220 RGLYVSNF
+220 
-228 AGKFSYTKKQI
+228 
-239 KVESLAIK
+239 
-247 TKRSWI
+247 
-253 YGKAILNYK
+253 
-262 IEDFLDFTDKV
+262 
-273 KFNVAM
+273 
-279 DSASIASND
+279 
-288 IRYFYD
+288 
-294 GLGKNQHFRIRTK
+294 
-307 IRGTL
+307 
-312 NNLNLRHLK
+312 
-321 LSDTN
+321 
-326 GSKIA
+326 
-331 GTINFRNLLGDKTQ
+331 
-345 KFSMQGKFDKLIS
+345 
-358 SYDNLVVLLPGVLG
+358 
-372 KKLPKELQRI
+372 
-382 GKFNIVGK
+382 
-390 AKVSTTDL
+390 
-398 ETDFKMITDLGNGQ
+398 
-412 ANIHMNNMDFIDKAS
+412 
-427 YSGNIILDNFNVGAL
+427 
-442 LARKDIG
+442 
-449 KTTLNLDVEG
+449 
-459 VGFTEKYLNT
+459 
-469 IIKGDIAKLDYNKYT
+469 
-484 YNNIVVNGNFKL
+484 
-496 PYYKGQVSINDPNL
+496 
-510 NLTFDGLVDLS
+510 
-521 KRESKYDFHI
+521 
-531 NVENA
+531 
-536 DLRKLRFVDD
+536 
-546 SISNFTGDAV
+546 V

-571 YIKDAVYQN
+571 SIRDAVFQN
-580 PKSTYAFDEVTISS
+580 PKATYAFDEIIVNS

-602 TITINSND
+602 TITINSKD
-610 VVNGKI
+610 VVDGKI
-616 VGKFQFGQLDK
+616 VGKFQFAQLEK

-643 KVKKGQFLN
+643 KVNKGQFLR

-666 PEVNIDSST
+666 PEINIDSST

-689 FKFKSQKI
+689 FRFKSQKI

-709 NIDNKNTLYNAYVE
+709 SIDNKNPLYNAFVE

-728 TPYYKVRD
+728 TPYYKIRD
-736 FSLINVTAKD
+736 FNLINVTSKD

-757 DKGQD
+757 EKGED
-762 YYNLNL
+762 YFNLDL
-768 FHTIDKN
+768 YHTIDKN

-795 LNEDEEKDNQ
+795 LNENDQADNQ

-816 IDNIVLSHENQKIDL
+816 IDNIILSHENQKIDL
-831 NGIIKG
+831 NGVIKG
-837 TDYKDIVLNFEDV
+837 KDYKDIVLNFEDV
-850 DINKITPF
+850 DINKITPL
-858 NSKFVFNGNLNGKVN
+858 NSKFVFNGNLNGNIN
-873 YKQNKSV
+873 YKQNKDV
-880 YQPTASIVIDHLNLN
+880 YQPTASVVIDHLNLN
-895 KTELGTLNFDI
+895 KIDLGTLNFDI
-906 AGDESFKKFTV
+906 SGDESFKKFTI

-930 ANGTFAIENKETLL
+930 ANGTFAVENKETFL

-959 SVGGDVLS
+959 TIGGNVLS

-998 MTIPYLNTDYELSD
+998 MTVPYLNTDYELSD

-1031 DTKYGTKGLLNGTIE
+1031 DTKYDTKGLLNGSIE
-1046 HHNFGDWKLDLT
+1046 HHNFSDWKLDLT

-1085 TASIKGPTDGLF
+1085 TASIKGPTESLF

-1136 LANGIVEKTRNYN
+1136 LANGIVEKTKNYN

-1217 KKFSVK
+1217 KKFAVK

-1244 YKTSANPAVLLDN
+1244 YKTSANPAVLLQN
-1257 TSSFNKKVPVEV
+1257 SSFNKKVPVEV

-1306 DIRQTQALYLL
+1306 DVRQTQALYLL

-1323 STDGFSQGD
+1323 SPDGFNQSD
-1332 LSGTLTETASSL
+1332 LSGTFAETAASL
-1344 LGGIIKSDNDKVNID
+1344 LGGIIKSDNDKINID
-1359 LNYISADKRL
+1359 LNFISADKRI

-1380 ISSQVNERITING
+1380 ITSQVNERITING
-1393 KLGVPV
+1393 KLGVPI

-1412 ILYRVNE
+1412 VLYRVNE

-1433 INYVGQGIGYTQGV
+1433 INYIGQGIGYTQGV

-1458 SELVNKIFKDHKLE
+1458 SELVNKLFKNHKLE
-1472 KAIKSSNN
+1472 KAVKSSSD

-1485 NLNPDFV
+1485 YLNPDFV
-1492 NFSNKKDAKNKK
+1492 NFSNKKNADKNKK
-1504 DKDKKEAEKK
+1504 APEKK
-1514 EEPKSP
+1514 EEEKKP

-1527 GLIPDNDF
+1527 GLIPDNDY

>member
-1 MSVQSKFKKKTK
+1 M
-13 IKAAIK
+13 
-19 KVKKIISRTL
+19 
-29 IGLILLL
+29 ILLL
-36 LALAIILSLP
+36 LVLAITLALP
-46 VVQTKIATYITETL
+46 VVQTKIARYVTVSL
-60 NKDFNVNISVE
+60 NTDFKTNISVD
-71 RTSINIFGGVKLKKV
+71 RVAINLFGGVKLKKV
-86 LILDHHKKTMIYAD
+86 LILDHHKKTLIYSD
-100 IIATDILGLKRLVD
+100 IITTDILSIKRLLD

-121 IRLTGLIFNLKTYK
+121 LRLTGMIFNLKTYK
-135 NEHENNLNVFIQAFE
+135 NENENNINKFIKLFE
-150 KGPKSPKSSKHF
+150 TGKKKKSTKRF

-168 AYIDRGAFSVVDE
+168 AYISKGIFTVIDE
-181 NKNTPKFLD
+181 NKTTPTFLD
-190 FKKLNAYISDFKLYG
+190 FTKLNAYISDFKLYG
-205 PDVNTIIH
+205 PDVTTTIH

-228 AGKFSYTKKQI
+228 AGKLTYTKKQI
-239 KVESLAIK
+239 KVENLAIK

-262 IEDFLDFTDKV
+262 VEDFLHFTDKV
-273 KFNVAM
+273 KFDVAL
-279 DSASIASND
+279 DSASVASND
-288 IRYFYD
+288 VRFFYD
-294 GLGKNQHFRIRTK
+294 GLGKNQHFKIKTK
-307 IRGTL
+307 LKGTL
-312 NNLNLRHLK
+312 NNLNLRNLR
-321 LSDTN
+321 LSDMN
-326 GSKIA
+326 GSKIN
-331 GTINFRNLLGDKTQ
+331 GTLNFKNLLGGKTQ
-345 KFSMQGKFDKLIS
+345 KFAMEGKFDKLIS
-358 SYDNLVVLLPGVLG
+358 SYDNLVVILPGILG
-372 KKLPKELQRI
+372 KKLPKELKRI

-390 AKVSTTDL
+390 TKVSTTEL
-398 ETDFKMITDLGNGQ
+398 EANFKMITDIGNGQ
-412 ANIHMNNMDFIDKAS
+412 ADLHMKNMDFIDKAS

-442 LARKDIG
+442 LNRKDIG
-449 KTTLNLDVEG
+449 RTTLNLDVDG

-469 IIKGDIAKLDYNKYT
+469 IIKGDIAKLEYNKYT

-496 PYYKGQVSINDPNL
+496 PYYKGQLSINDPNL
-510 NLTFDGLVDLS
+510 SLTFDGLVDLS
-521 KRESKYDFHI
+521 KRESRYDFHI

-536 DLRKLRFVDD
+536 DLRKLKFLKD
-546 SISNFTGDAV
+546 SIATFRGDAV

-571 YIKDAVYQN
+571 SIRDAVFQN
-580 PKSTYAFDEVTISS
+580 PKATYAFDEIIVNS

-602 TITINSND
+602 TITINSKD
-610 VVNGKI
+610 VVDGKI
-616 VGKFQFGQLDK
+616 VGKFQFAQLEK

-643 KVKKGQFLN
+643 KVNKGQFLR

-666 PEVNIDSST
+666 PEINIDSST

-689 FKFKSQKI
+689 FRFKSQKI

-709 NIDNKNTLYNAYVE
+709 SIDNKNPLYNAFVE

-728 TPYYKVRD
+728 TPYYKIRD
-736 FSLINVTAKD
+736 FNLINVTSKD

-757 DKGQD
+757 EKGED
-762 YYNLNL
+762 YFNLDL
-768 FHTIDKN
+768 YHTIDKN

-795 LNEDEEKDNQ
+795 LNENDQADNQ

-816 IDNIVLSHENQKIDL
+816 IDNIILSHENQKIDL
-831 NGIIKG
+831 NGVIKG
-837 TDYKDIVLNFEDV
+837 KDYKDIVLNFEDV
-850 DINKITPF
+850 DINKITPL
-858 NSKFVFNGNLNGKVN
+858 NSKFVFNGNLNGNIN
-873 YKQNKSV
+873 YKQNKDV
-880 YQPTASIVIDHLNLN
+880 YQPTASVVIDHLNLN
-895 KTELGTLNFDI
+895 KIDLGTLNFDI
-906 AGDESFKKFTV
+906 SGDESFKKFTI

-930 ANGTFAIENKETLL
+930 ANGTFAVENKETFL

-959 SVGGDVLS
+959 TIGGNVLS

-998 MTIPYLNTDYELSD
+998 MTVPYLNTDYELSD

-1031 DTKYGTKGLLNGTIE
+1031 DTKYDTKGLLNGSIE
-1046 HHNFGDWKLDLT
+1046 HHNFSDWKLDLT

-1085 TASIKGPTDGLF
+1085 TASIKGPTESLF

-1136 LANGIVEKTRNYN
+1136 LANGIVEKTKNYN

-1217 KKFSVK
+1217 KKFAVK

-1244 YKTSANPAVLLDN
+1244 YKTSANPAVLLQN
-1257 TSSFNKKVPVEV
+1257 SSFNKKVPVEV

-1306 DIRQTQALYLL
+1306 DVRQTQALYLL

-1323 STDGFSQGD
+1323 SPDGFNQSD
-1332 LSGTLTETASSL
+1332 LSGTFAETAASL
-1344 LGGIIKSDNDKVNID
+1344 LGGIIKSDNDKINID
-1359 LNYISADKRL
+1359 LNFISADKRI

-1380 ISSQVNERITING
+1380 ITSQVNERITING
-1393 KLGVPV
+1393 KLGVPI

-1412 ILYRVNE
+1412 VLYRVNE

-1433 INYVGQGIGYTQGV
+1433 INYIGQGIGYTQGV

-1458 SELVNKIFKDHKLE
+1458 SELVNKLFKNHKLE
-1472 KAIKSSNN
+1472 KAVKSSSD

-1485 NLNPDFV
+1485 YLNPDFV
-1492 NFSNKKDAKNKK
+1492 NFSNKKNADKNKK
-1504 DKDKKEAEKK
+1504 APEKK
-1514 EEPKSP
+1514 EEEKKP

-1527 GLIPDNDF
+1527 GLIPDNDY

>member
-1 MSVQSKFKKKTK
+1 MLV
-13 IKAAIK
+13 
-19 KVKKIISRTL
+19 
-29 IGLILLL
+29 
-36 LALAIILSLP
+36 LAITLSLP
-46 VVQTKIATYITETL
+46 VVQTKIAKYLTETL
-60 NKDFNVNISVE
+60 NTDFKTNISVDKVA
-71 RTSINIFGGVKLKKV
+71 INIFGGVKLKKALV
-86 LILDHHKKTMIYAD
+86 LDHHKKTMIYSD
-100 IIATDILGLKRLVD
+100 IITTDILSIKRLID
-114 GDLIFGD
+114 GDLLFGD
-121 IRLTGLIFNLKTYK
+121 LRLTGMIFNLKTYK
-135 NEHENNLNVFIQAFE
+135 NEDENNINKFIKLFE
-150 KGPKSPKSSKHF
+150 TKEEKKKTTKHF
-162 LLTAKN
+162 LFTAKN
-168 AYIDRGAFSVVDE
+168 AYITNGNFSVVDE
-181 NKNTPKFLD
+181 NKRNPEFLD

-205 PDVNTIIH
+205 PDVNTTIH

-220 RGLYVSNF
+220 RGLYVTNF

-239 KVESLAIK
+239 KVENLAIK

-262 IEDFLDFTDKV
+262 IKDFLDFTDKV
-273 KFNVAM
+273 QFNVAL
-279 DSASIASND
+279 DSSSIASND

-294 GLGKNQHFRIRTK
+294 GLGKNQHFKVRTK
-307 IRGTL
+307 IKGTL
-312 NNLNLRHLK
+312 NNLNLNRLR
-321 LSDTN
+321 LTDAN
-326 GSKIA
+326 GSKIF
-331 GTINFRNLLGDKTQ
+331 GTINFRNLLGSKEQ
-345 KFSMQGKFDKLIS
+345 KFFMDGKFDKLIS

-372 KKLPKELQRI
+372 KKLPKELKRI
-382 GKFNIVGK
+382 GKFNIVGR
-390 AKVSTTDL
+390 AKVSTTAL
-398 ETDFKMITDLGNGQ
+398 ETDFKMATDLGNGKVDL
-412 ANIHMNNMDFIDKAS
+412 HMNNMDFIDKAS
-427 YSGNIILDNFNVGAL
+427 YSGNIVLDNFNIGAL
-442 LARKDIG
+442 LNRKDIG
-449 KTTLNLDVEG
+449 KTTLNVDVDG
-459 VGFTEKYLNT
+459 VGFSEKYLNT

-484 YNNIVVNGNFKL
+484 YSNIVVNGNFKL
-496 PYYKGQVSINDPNL
+496 PYYKGQISVNDPNL
-510 NLTFDGLVDLS
+510 SMIFDGLVDLS
-521 KRESKYDFHI
+521 KRESRYDFHI
-531 NVENA
+531 NVENS
-536 DLRKLRFVDD
+536 DLRKLKFISD
-546 SISNFTGDAV
+546 SISHFKGDAV
-556 VELTGNSIENLQGNV
+556 VQLTGNSIENLQGDIL
-571 YIKDAVYQN
+571 IKDAEYQN
-580 PKSTYAFDEVTISS
+580 PKATYVFDEVKVSS

-602 TITINSND
+602 TITVNSSD
-610 VVNGKI
+610 IVEGKI
-616 VGKFQFGQLDK
+616 VGKFQFAQLDK

-634 SLYTNYKPY
+634 SLYTNYKPF
-643 KVKKGQFLN
+643 KVKKGQFLR
-652 FNFHVYDK
+652 FNFHVYNK

-666 PEVNIDSST
+666 PEMKIDSST

-689 FKFKSQKI
+689 FGFRSKQIS
-697 TAAKNTFDNIRI
+697 AAKNTFDNIRI
-709 NIDNKNTLYNAYVE
+709 SIDNKNPLYNAFIE

-728 TPYYKVRD
+728 TPYYKIRD
-736 FSLINVTAKD
+736 FNLINVTSKD

-757 DKGQD
+757 DQGQD
-762 YYNLNL
+762 YFNLDL

-795 LNEDEEKDNQ
+795 LNEDAKKDNQ
-805 IVFDQFFKNFT
+805 IVFDQYFKNFT
-816 IDNIVLSHENQKIDL
+816 INNIVLSHENQKIDL
-831 NGIIKG
+831 NGVIKG
-837 TDYKDIVLNFEDV
+837 KDYKDVVLNFEDV

-858 NSKFVFNGNLNGKVN
+858 NSKFVFNGNLNGNIN
-873 YKQNKSV
+873 YKQNKDV
-880 YQPTASIVIDHLNLN
+880 FQPTASIVVDHLNLN
-895 KTELGTLNFDI
+895 KVDLGTLNFDI
-906 AGDESFKKFTV
+906 SGDQSFKKFTI
-917 NSSIQNGFTESFR
+917 NSSIVNGFAESFK
-930 ANGTFAIENKETLL
+930 ADGTFTVENKETFL

-959 SVGGDVLS
+959 TVGGDVLS
-967 NVRGSVS
+967 NVRGSIS

-990 RLYVEKAG
+990 RLYAEKAG
-998 MTIPYLNTDYELSD
+998 MTIPYLNTDYVLSD

-1031 DTKYGTKGLLNGTIE
+1031 DTKFGTKGLLNGTIE

-1085 TASIKGPTDGLF
+1085 TASIKGPTESLF

-1108 EVKIPINNAQSVGES
+1108 EVKIPISNVQNSSES
-1123 SWIHFVTPKEKYN
+1123 NWIHFVTPKEKYN
-1136 LANGIVEKTRNYN
+1136 LSKGIVEKTRNYN

-1217 KKFSVK
+1217 KKFAVK

-1257 TSSFNKKVPVEV
+1257 SSFNKKVPVEV

-1278 SPEPNFDIQFPSVS
+1278 SPDPNFDIQFPSVS

-1306 DIRQTQALYLL
+1306 DVRQTQALYLL

-1323 STDGFSQGD
+1323 SQDGFNQSD
-1332 LSGTLTETASSL
+1332 LSGTFAETAASL
-1344 LGGIIKSDNDKVNID
+1344 LGGIIKSDNDLINID
-1359 LNYISADKRL
+1359 LNFISADRRI

-1380 ISSQVNERITING
+1380 ISSQINERISING
-1393 KLGVPV
+1393 KVGVPV

-1433 INYVGQGIGYTQGV
+1433 INYIGQGIGYTQGV

-1458 SELVNKIFKDHKLE
+1458 SELVNKLFKSHKLE
-1472 KAIKSSNN
+1472 RAIKSS
-1480 DLQDS
+1480 DDFQDS
-1485 NLNPDFV
+1485 NLNPDFI
-1492 NFSNKKDAKNKK
+1492 NFNNN
-1504 DKDKKEAEKK
+1504 KKEAEKNKKKSEKEK
-1514 EEPKSP
+1514 EEENKPK
-1520 PPQNNNE
+1520 PQSNNE

>member
-1 MSVQSKFKKKTK
+1 
-13 IKAAIK
+13 
-19 KVKKIISRTL
+19 
-29 IGLILLL
+29 L
-36 LALAIILSLP
+36 LALAIILALP
-46 VVQTKIATYITETL
+46 VVQTKIAKYVTESL
-60 NKDFNVNISVE
+60 NTDFKTDISVDKVA
-71 RTSINIFGGVKLKKV
+71 INIFGGVKLKKV
-86 LILDHHKKTMIYAD
+86 LIKDHHKRTLIYSD
-100 IIATDILGLKRLVD
+100 IITTDILSIKRLLD
-114 GDLIFGD
+114 GDLLFGD
-121 IRLTGLIFNLKTYK
+121 LRLTGLIFNLKTYK
-135 NEHENNLNVFIQAFE
+135 NEDENNINKFIKLFE
-150 KGPKSPKSSKHF
+150 TGKKTPKSNKHF

-168 AYIDRGAFSVVDE
+168 AYISQGTFSVVDE
-181 NKNTPKFLD
+181 NKNTPTFLD

-205 PDVNTIIH
+205 PDVTTTIH

-228 AGKFSYTKKQI
+228 AGKLTYTKKQI
-239 KVESLAIK
+239 KVENLAIK

-253 YGKAILNYK
+253 YGKAVLNYK
-262 IEDFLDFTDKV
+262 IEDFLHFTDKV
-273 KFNVAM
+273 KFNVAL

-294 GLGKNQHFRIRTK
+294 GLGKNQHFKIKTK
-307 IRGTL
+307 INGTL
-312 NNLNLRHLK
+312 NDLNLRHLK

-326 GSKIA
+326 GSKIN
-331 GTINFRNLLGDKTQ
+331 GTINFKNLLGSKTQ
-345 KFSMQGKFDKLIS
+345 KFAMDGKFDKLVS
-358 SYDNLVVLLPGVLG
+358 SYDNLVVILPGILG
-372 KKLPKELQRI
+372 KKLPKEMQRV

-390 AKVSTTDL
+390 AKVSTTAL
-398 ETDFKMITDLGNGQ
+398 EADFKMITDLGNGQ
-412 ANIHMNNMDFIDKAS
+412 ADLHMNNIDFIDKAS
-427 YSGNIILDNFNVGAL
+427 YSGNIVLENFNVGAL
-442 LARKDIG
+442 LNRKDIG
-449 KTTLNLDVEG
+449 RTTLNLDVDG

-496 PYYKGQVSINDPNL
+496 PYYKGQLSINDPNL

-521 KRESKYDFHI
+521 KRESRYDFHI

-536 DLRKLRFVDD
+536 DLRKLKFIND
-546 SISNFTGDAV
+546 SISNFKGDAV

-571 YIKDAVYQN
+571 SIKDAVYQN
-580 PKSTYAFDEVTISS
+580 PKSTYVFDEITVNS
-594 NFDADRLR
+594 NFDADKLR
-602 TITINSND
+602 TITINSKD
-610 VVNGKI
+610 VVNGQI
-616 VGKFQFGQLDK
+616 VGKFQFAQLEK

-643 KVKKGQFLN
+643 KVKKGQFLR

-666 PEVNIDSST
+666 PEINIDSST

-689 FKFKSQKI
+689 FRFKSQKI

-709 NIDNKNTLYNAYVE
+709 NIDNKNPLYNAYIE

-736 FSLINVTAKD
+736 FNLINVTSKD

-757 DKGQD
+757 EKGQD
-762 YYNLNL
+762 YYNLDL
-768 FHTIDKN
+768 YHTIDKN

-795 LNEDEEKDNQ
+795 LNENSEKDNQ
-805 IVFDQFFKNFT
+805 IVFDQYFKNFT
-816 IDNIVLSHENQKIDL
+816 IDNIILSHENQKIDL
-831 NGIIKG
+831 NGVIKG
-837 TDYKDIVLNFEDV
+837 NDYKDLVLNFEDV

-858 NSKFVFNGNLNGKVN
+858 NSKFVFNGNLNGNIN
-873 YKQNKSV
+873 YKQNKNI
-880 YQPTASIVIDHLNLN
+880 YQPTAAIEIDHLNLN
-895 KTELGTLNFDI
+895 KVDLGTLKFDI
-906 AGDESFKKFTV
+906 SGDENFKKFTI
-917 NSSIQNGFTESFR
+917 NSSIQNGFAESFR
-930 ANGTFAIENKETLL
+930 ANGTFAVENKETFL

-959 SVGGDVLS
+959 TVGGDVLS
-967 NVRGSVS
+967 NVRGLVS
-974 GNAAVVGN
+974 GNASVVGN
-982 LKKPEING
+982 IKKPEING

-1031 DTKYGTKGLLNGTIE
+1031 DTKYKTKGLLNGSIE

-1085 TASIKGPTDGLF
+1085 TASIKGPTNSLF

-1217 KKFSVK
+1217 KKFAVK

-1244 YKTSANPAVLLDN
+1244 YKTSANPAVLLEN
-1257 TSSFNKKVPVEV
+1257 SSFNKKVPVEV

-1278 SPEPNFDIQFPSVS
+1278 SPDPNFDIQFPSVS

-1306 DIRQTQALYLL
+1306 DVRQTQALYLL

-1323 STDGFSQGD
+1323 SPDGFNQSD
-1332 LSGTLTETASSL
+1332 LSGTFAETAASL
-1344 LGGIIKSDNDKVNID
+1344 LGGIIKSDNDKINID
-1359 LNYISADKRL
+1359 LNFISADKRI

-1380 ISSQVNERITING
+1380 ITSQVNERITING
-1393 KLGVPV
+1393 KLGVPI

-1433 INYVGQGIGYTQGV
+1433 INYIGQGIGYTQGV

-1458 SELVNKIFKDHKLE
+1458 SELVNKLFKSHKLE
-1472 KAIKSSNN
+1472 RAIKSSPD

-1485 NLNPDFV
+1485 YLNPDLV
-1492 NFSNKKDAKNKK
+1492 KFSNKKDAEKNKK
-1504 DKDKKEAEKK
+1504 KEEKK
-1514 EEPKSP
+1514 EDPKKP

>member
-1 MSVQSKFKKKTK
+1 M
-13 IKAAIK
+13 
-19 KVKKIISRTL
+19 
-29 IGLILLL
+29 ILLL
-36 LALAIILSLP
+36 LAVAIILSLP
-46 VVQTKIATYITETL
+46 VVQTKIARYATDSLRE
-60 NKDFNVNISVE
+60 DFNANITVGKVA
-71 RTSINIFGGVKLKKV
+71 INIFGGVKLKDV
-86 LILDHHKKTMIYAD
+86 LILDHHKKVMIASE
-100 IIATDILGLKRLVD
+100 IITTDILSFKRLMD

-121 IRLTGLIFNLKTYK
+121 LRLTGLIFNLKTYK
-135 NEHENNLNVFIQAFE
+135 NEDENNINKFVKLFE
-150 KGPKSPKSSKHF
+150 TGKPSKSKKHF
-162 LLTAKN
+162 LLTARN
-168 AYIDRGAFSVVDE
+168 AYISKGFFSVIDE
-181 NKNTPKFLD
+181 NKKTPKFLE
-190 FKKLNAYISDFKLYG
+190 FTKLNAYISDFKLYG
-205 PDVNTIIH
+205 PDVNTNIH
-213 RFSFLDH
+213 RFSFQDH

-228 AGKFSYTKKQI
+228 AGKFSYTKKRI
-239 KVESLAIK
+239 KVENLAIK
-247 TKRSWI
+247 TKRSSI
-253 YGKAILNYK
+253 YGYAILNYK
-262 IEDFLDFTDKV
+262 VEDFLHFTDKV
-273 KFNVAM
+273 KFDVAI

-288 IRYFYD
+288 IRFFYD
-294 GLGKNQHFRIRTK
+294 GLGRNQRFKIKTK
-307 IRGTL
+307 LNGPL
-312 NNLNLRHLK
+312 NNLNLRGLR

-326 GSKIA
+326 GSRIV
-331 GTINFRNLLGDKTQ
+331 GNINFKNLLGDKMQ
-345 KFSMQGKFDKLIS
+345 KFSMDGKFDKLIS
-358 SYDNLVVLLPGVLG
+358 SYDNLVVLLPNVLG
-372 KKLPKELQRI
+372 KKLPKELQKI

-398 ETDFKMITDLGNGQ
+398 EAKFKMTTDLGNGE
-412 ANIHMNNMDFIDKAS
+412 ADIHMNNMDFIDKAS
-427 YSGNIILDNFNVGAL
+427 YSGNVILDNFNIGAL
-442 LARKDIG
+442 LGRKDLG
-449 KTTLNLDVEG
+449 LTTLNLDVDG

-469 IIKGDIAKLDYNKYT
+469 IIKGDIIKLDYNKYT
-484 YNNIVVNGNFKL
+484 YNNITVNGNFKL
-496 PYYKGQVSINDPNL
+496 PYYKGEVSVNDPNL
-510 NLTFDGLVDLS
+510 SLTFDGLVDLS
-521 KRESKYDFHI
+521 KRENKYDFHI

-536 DLRKLRFVDD
+536 DLRKLKFVSD
-546 SISNFTGDAV
+546 SISHFNGDAV
-556 VELTGNSIENLQGNV
+556 VEVSGNSIENLQGNI
-571 YIKDAVYQN
+571 YIKDAVYKN
-580 PKSTYAFDEVTISS
+580 PKNTYAFDDITINSS
-594 NFDADRLR
+594 FDADRLR
-602 TITINSND
+602 TITINSSD

-616 VGKFQFGQLDK
+616 VGKFRFDQLDK

-643 KVKKGQFLN
+643 KVRKGQFLR

-666 PEVNIDSST
+666 PEINIDSST
-675 VVRGKIDS
+675 VVRGKIDA

-689 FKFKSQKI
+689 FRFKSQKI

-709 NIDNKNTLYNAYVE
+709 NIDNKNTLYNAFVE

-728 TPYYKVRD
+728 TPYYKIRD
-736 FSLINVTAKD
+736 FNLINVTSKD

-762 YYNLNL
+762 YFNLDL

-788 FKDYLWY
+788 FKDYIWY
-795 LNEDEEKDNQ
+795 LNEDAEKDNQ
-805 IVFDQFFKNFT
+805 IIIDQYFKNFT
-816 IDNIVLSHENQKIDL
+816 FDNIVLSHENQKIDL
-831 NGIIKG
+831 NGVIKG
-837 TDYKDIVLNFEDV
+837 KDYKDLVLNFEDV
-850 DINKITPF
+850 DINKITPLT
-858 NSKFVFNGNLNGKVN
+858 SKFVFNGNLNGSVN
-873 YKQNKSV
+873 YKQNKNV
-880 YQPTASIVIDHLNLN
+880 YQPTASIKIDHLNLN

-906 AGDESFKKFTV
+906 SGDESFRKFTI
-917 NSSIQNGFTESFR
+917 NSSIQNGFTESFK
-930 ANGTFAIENKETLL
+930 ANGTFAIENKETFL

-959 SVGGDVLS
+959 TVGGDVIS

-1031 DTKYGTKGLLNGTIE
+1031 DTKYKTKGLLNGTIE

-1108 EVKIPINNAQSVGES
+1108 EVKIPISNAQSVAES

-1217 KKFSVK
+1217 KKFAVK

-1244 YKTSANPAVLLDN
+1244 YRTSANPAVLLEN
-1257 TSSFNKKVPVEV
+1257 SSFNKKVPVEV

-1278 SPEPNFDIQFPSVS
+1278 SPDPNFDIQFPSVS
-1292 NVLKSEI
+1292 SVLKSEI

-1306 DIRQTQALYLL
+1306 DVRQTQALYLL

-1323 STDGFSQGD
+1323 SPDGFNQSD
-1332 LSGTLTETASSL
+1332 LSGTFAETAASL
-1344 LGGIIKSDNDKVNID
+1344 LGGIIKSDNDKFNID
-1359 LNYISADKRL
+1359 LNFISADKRI

-1380 ISSQVNERITING
+1380 ISSQINEKISING
-1393 KLGVPV
+1393 KVGVPV

-1433 INYVGQGIGYTQGV
+1433 INYIGQGIGYTQGV

-1458 SELVNKIFKDHKLE
+1458 SELVNKLFKSHKLE
-1472 KAIKSSNN
+1472 RTIKGST
-1480 DLQDS
+1480 DDVQDS
-1485 NLNPDFV
+1485 YLNPDYI
-1492 NFSNKKDAKNKK
+1492 NFTTKKDADKNKK
-1504 DKDKKEAEKK
+1504 KSDKKEEEKK
-1514 EEPKSP
+1514 PQ
-1520 PPQNNNE
+1520 PQNNNQ
-1527 GLIPDNDF
+1527 GLIPDNDDF

>member
-1 MSVQSKFKKKTK
+1 M
-13 IKAAIK
+13 
-19 KVKKIISRTL
+19 
-29 IGLILLL
+29 LL
-36 LALAIILSLP
+36 LAITLSLP
-46 VVQTKIATYITETL
+46 IVQTKLARYATESL
-60 NKDFNVNISVE
+60 KKDFKADITVQRVA
-71 RTSINIFGGVKLKKV
+71 INIFGGVKLKKV
-86 LILDHHKKTMIYAD
+86 MILDHHKKTMIYSE
-100 IIATDILGLKRLVD
+100 IITTDIVSYKRLMD

-121 IRLTGLIFNLKTYK
+121 LRLTGLIFNLKTYK
-135 NEHENNLNVFIQAFE
+135 GENENNINKFVKLFE
-150 KGPKSPKSSKHF
+150 TKNPTKSKTHF

-168 AYIDRGAFSVVDE
+168 AYISQGNFSVVDE
-181 NKNTPKFLD
+181 NKTTPRFLD

-205 PDVNTIIH
+205 PDVNTTIH

-239 KVESLAIK
+239 KVENLAIK
-247 TKRSWI
+247 TKRSSI
-253 YGKAILNYK
+253 YGLAILNYK
-262 IEDFLDFTDKV
+262 VEDFLDFTDKV
-273 KFNVAM
+273 KFNVVL

-294 GLGKNQHFRIRTK
+294 GLGKNQHFKIKTK
-307 IRGTL
+307 LRGTL
-312 NNLNLRHLK
+312 NNLNLNRLR

-326 GSKIA
+326 GSKIV
-331 GTINFRNLLGDKTQ
+331 GTINFRNLLGSKTQ
-345 KFSMQGKFDKLIS
+345 KFSMDGKFDKLIS

-372 KKLPKELQRI
+372 KKLPIEMKRI

-390 AKVSTTDL
+390 AKVSTTAL

-412 ANIHMNNMDFIDKAS
+412 VDLHLNNMDFIDKAS
-427 YSGNIILDNFNVGAL
+427 YTGNIILENFNVGAV

-449 KTTLNLDVEG
+449 RTTLNLDVDG

-469 IIKGDIAKLDYNKYT
+469 IVKGDIATLDYNKYT
-484 YNNIVVNGNFKL
+484 YHNIVVNGNFKL
-496 PYYKGQVSINDPNL
+496 PYYKGQVSVNDPNL
-510 NLTFDGLVDLS
+510 VLTFDGLVDLS
-521 KRESKYDFHI
+521 KRESRYDFHI
-531 NVENA
+531 NVENS
-536 DLRKLRFVDD
+536 DLRKLKFVND
-546 SISNFTGDAV
+546 SISSFKGDAV
-556 VELTGNSIENLQGNV
+556 VQLTGNSIENLQGDI

-580 PKSTYAFDEVTISS
+580 PKATYVFDEINVNS
-594 NFDADRLR
+594 NFDQDKLR
-602 TITINSND
+602 TITIKSND
-610 VVNGKI
+610 VVDGKI
-616 VGKFQFGQLDK
+616 VGKFQFAQLDK

-643 KVKKGQFLN
+643 KVKKGQFLR

-666 PEVNIDSST
+666 PDIKIDSST

-689 FKFKSQKI
+689 FRFKSQKI
-697 TAAKNTFDNIRI
+697 TQAKNTFDNIRI
-709 NIDNKNTLYNAYVE
+709 NIDNKNALYNAYIE

-736 FSLINVTAKD
+736 FSLINVTGKD

-757 DKGQD
+757 NKGED
-762 YYNLNL
+762 YYNLDL
-768 FHTIDKN
+768 YHTIDKN
-775 KNNIV
+775 KNNII

-795 LNEDEEKDNQ
+795 LNEGAEKDNR
-805 IVFDQFFKNFT
+805 IVFDQYFKNFK

-831 NGIIKG
+831 NGEIKG
-837 TDYKDIVLNFEDV
+837 KDYKDLVLNFEDV

-858 NSKFVFNGNLNGKVN
+858 NSKFVFNGNLNGSVN
-873 YKQNKSV
+873 YKQNELV
-880 YQPTASIVIDHLNLN
+880 YQPTAAIVIDHLNLN
-895 KTELGTLNFDI
+895 KIELGTLKFDI
-906 AGDESFKKFTV
+906 SGDESFKKFTI
-917 NSSIQNGFTESFR
+917 NSSIQNGFAESFR
-930 ANGTFAIENKETLL
+930 ANGTFAVENRETVL
-944 DLNLKLEGFNLATLG
+944 DMNLKLEGFNLATLG
-959 SVGGDVLS
+959 TIGGDVIS

-974 GNAAVVGN
+974 GNASVVGN
-982 LKKPEING
+982 INKPEING

-998 MTIPYLNTDYELSD
+998 MTIPYLNVDYALSD
-1012 RTVIDLTDEKFLFR
+1012 RTVIDLTNEKFLFR

-1031 DTKYGTKGLLNGTIE
+1031 DTKFGTKGLLNGSIE

-1058 ITSKR
+1058 VTSKR

-1108 EVKIPINNAQSVGES
+1108 EVKIPINNTQSVGES

-1136 LANGIVEKTRNYN
+1136 LANGIVEKTKNYN

-1244 YKTSANPAVLLDN
+1244 YKTTANPAILLDN

-1292 NVLKSEI
+1292 SVLKSEI

-1332 LSGTLTETASSL
+1332 FSGTLTETASSL
-1344 LGGIIKSDNDKVNID
+1344 LGNIIKSDSDKVNIGF
-1359 LNYISADKRL
+1359 NYITADKRL
-1369 GQEADGQFVAN
+1369 GQEVDGRFEAN

-1399 GGVNESAIVGDIE
+1399 GGVNESAIVGNIE
-1412 ILYRVNE
+1412 VLYRVNQ
-1419 DGSMNLRLFNKEND
+1419 DGTMNLRLFNKEND
-1433 INYVGQGIGYTQGV
+1433 INYIGQGIGYTQGV

-1458 SELVNKIFKDHKLE
+1458 SELVNKLFKDHKLE
-1472 KAIKSSNN
+1472 RSVKSSSS

-1492 NFSNKKDAKNKK
+1492 NFTS
-1504 DKDKKEAEKK
+1504 KKEAEKNKKKAEK
-1514 EEPKSP
+1514 EEEERKKREEKKKQEPANT
-1520 PPQNNNE
+1520 NNQ
-1527 GLIPDNDF
+1527 GVIPDNDDF

>member
-1 MSVQSKFKKKTK
+1 LLVL
-13 IKAAIK
+13 AI
-19 KVKKIISRTL
+19 T
-29 IGLILLL
+29 
-36 LALAIILSLP
+36 LALPI
-46 VVQTKIATYITETL
+46 VQTKIAKYITESL
-60 NKDFNVNISVE
+60 NADFKTKISVE
-71 RTSINIFGGVKLKKV
+71 KVAINIFGGVKLKKV
-86 LILDHHKKTMIYAD
+86 LILDHHNKTLIYSD
-100 IIATDILGLKRLVD
+100 IITTDILSIKRTLD

-121 IRLTGLIFNLKTYK
+121 LRLTGLIFNLKTYK
-135 NEHENNLNVFIQAFE
+135 NEDENNINKFIKLFE
-150 KGPKSPKSSKHF
+150 TSPERAKSSKHF
-162 LLTAKN
+162 LLTARN
-168 AYIDRGAFSVVDE
+168 AYISKGAFSVIDE
-181 NKNTPKFLD
+181 NKTTPVFLD

-205 PDVNTIIH
+205 PDVNTNIH

-239 KVESLAIK
+239 KVENLAIK
-247 TKRSWI
+247 TKRTWI

-262 IEDFLDFTDKV
+262 PGDFLDFTDKV
-273 KFNVAM
+273 KFDVAL

-288 IRYFYD
+288 IRYFFD
-294 GLGKNQHFRIRTK
+294 GLGKNQHFKIKTK
-307 IRGTL
+307 IKGTL
-312 NNLNLRHLK
+312 NDLNLRHLN

-326 GSKIA
+326 GSKIN
-331 GTINFRNLLGDKTQ
+331 GTINFKNLLGTKAQ
-345 KFSMQGKFDKLIS
+345 KFAMDGKFDKLVS
-358 SYDNLVVLLPGVLG
+358 SYDNLVVILPGILG
-372 KKLPKELQRI
+372 KKLPKELKRV

-390 AKVSTTDL
+390 AKVSTTAL
-398 ETDFKMITDLGNGQ
+398 EANFKMITDLGNGQ
-412 ANIHMNNMDFIDKAS
+412 ADLHMNNIDFIDKAS

-442 LARKDIG
+442 LNRKDIG
-449 KTTLNLDVEG
+449 KTTLNLDVDG

-469 IIKGDIAKLDYNKYT
+469 IIKGDISKLDYNKYT

-496 PYYKGQVSINDPNL
+496 PYYKGELSVNDPNL
-510 NLTFDGLVDLS
+510 SLTFDGLVDLS

-536 DLRKLRFVDD
+536 DLRKLRFIND
-546 SISNFTGDAV
+546 SISNFRGDAV
-556 VELTGNSIENLQGNV
+556 VEVTGNSIENLQGTV
-571 YIKDAVYQN
+571 SIRDAVYQN
-580 PKSTYAFDEVTISS
+580 PKATYTFDEITVNS
-594 NFDADRLR
+594 NFDADKLR
-602 TITINSND
+602 TITISSDD
-610 VVNGKI
+610 VVKGEV

-643 KVKKGQFLN
+643 KVKKGQFLR
-652 FNFHVYDK
+652 FNFQVYDK

-666 PEVNIDSST
+666 PEINIDSST
-675 VVRGKIDS
+675 VVRGKIDA
-683 DLQEFK
+683 DLGEFK
-689 FKFKSQKI
+689 FRFKSQKI

-709 NIDNKNTLYNAYVE
+709 NIDNKNALYNAYVE

-757 DKGQD
+757 AKGED
-762 YYNLNL
+762 YFNLDL
-768 FHTIDKN
+768 YHTIDKN

-795 LNEDEEKDNQ
+795 LNENDGEDNQ

-816 IDNIVLSHENQKIDL
+816 IDNIILSHENQKIDL
-831 NGIIKG
+831 NGVIKG
-837 TDYKDIVLNFEDV
+837 NDYKDLVLNFEDV
-850 DINKITPF
+850 DINKITPLT
-858 NSKFVFNGNLNGKVN
+858 SKFVFNGNLNGNIN
-873 YKQNKSV
+873 YKQNKNV
-880 YQPTASIVIDHLNLN
+880 YQPTAAIVIDHLNLN
-895 KTELGTLNFDI
+895 KVDLGTLKFDI
-906 AGDESFKKFTV
+906 SGDESFKKFTI

-930 ANGTFAIENKETLL
+930 ANGTFAVENKETFL

-959 SVGGDVLS
+959 TVGGDVLS

-998 MTIPYLNTDYELSD
+998 MTVPYLNTDYELSD

-1031 DTKYGTKGLLNGTIE
+1031 DTKYGTKGLLNGSIE

-1085 TASIKGPTDGLF
+1085 TASIKGPTENLF

-1123 SWIHFVTPKEKYN
+1123 SWIHFVTPQEKYN

-1217 KKFSVK
+1217 KKFAVK

-1244 YKTSANPAVLLDN
+1244 YKTSANPAVLLEN
-1257 TSSFNKKVPVEV
+1257 SSFNKKVPVEV

-1306 DIRQTQALYLL
+1306 DVRQTQALYLL

-1323 STDGFSQGD
+1323 SPDGFNQSD
-1332 LSGTLTETASSL
+1332 LSGTFAETAASL
-1344 LGGIIKSDNDKVNID
+1344 LGGIIKSDNDKINID
-1359 LNYISADKRL
+1359 LNFISADKRI

-1380 ISSQVNERITING
+1380 ITSQVNERITING
-1393 KLGVPV
+1393 KLGVPI

-1433 INYVGQGIGYTQGV
+1433 INYIGQGIGYTQGV

-1458 SELVNKIFKDHKLE
+1458 SELVNKLFKNHKLE
-1472 KAIKSSNN
+1472 RSIKSSSD

-1485 NLNPDFV
+1485 YLNPDFV
-1492 NFSNKKDAKNKK
+1492 KFSNKKDAE
-1504 DKDKKEAEKK
+1504 KDKKKSDKKEEEKK
-1514 EEPKSP
+1514 EQPK
-1520 PPQNNNE
+1520 NNSE

>member
-1 MSVQSKFKKKTK
+1 M
-13 IKAAIK
+13 A
-19 KVKKIISRTL
+19 
-29 IGLILLL
+29 
-36 LALAIILSLP
+36 LP
-46 VVQTKIATYITETL
+46 VVQTKIAKYITETL
-60 NKDFNVNISVE
+60 NEDFKTDISVE
-71 RTSINIFGGVKLKKV
+71 KVAINIFGGVKLKKV
-86 LILDHHKKTMIYAD
+86 LILDHHKKTLIYSD
-100 IIATDILGLKRLVD
+100 IITTDIVSVKRLID

-121 IRLTGLIFNLKTYK
+121 LRLTGLIFNLKTYK
-135 NEHENNLNVFIQAFE
+135 NEDENNINKFIKRFE
-150 KGPKSPKSSKHF
+150 TSPQRTKSSKHF

-168 AYIDRGAFSVVDE
+168 AYISKGAFSVIDE
-181 NKNTPKFLD
+181 NKATPKFLD

-205 PDVNTIIH
+205 PDVNTTIH

-239 KVESLAIK
+239 KVENLAIK
-247 TKRSWI
+247 TKRSSI
-253 YGKAILNYK
+253 YGLAILNYK

-273 KFNVAM
+273 KFNVVL
-279 DSASIASND
+279 DSASLASND

-294 GLGKNQHFRIRTK
+294 GLGKNQHFKIKTK

-312 NNLNLRHLK
+312 NDLNLRHLN

-326 GSKIA
+326 GSKIN
-331 GTINFRNLLGDKTQ
+331 GTINFKNLLGSKTQ
-345 KFSMQGKFDKLIS
+345 KFAMDGKFDKLVS
-358 SYDNLVVLLPGVLG
+358 SYDNLVVLLPGILG
-372 KKLPKELQRI
+372 KKLPKELQRV

-390 AKVSTTDL
+390 AKVSTTAL
-398 ETDFKMITDLGNGQ
+398 EAKFKMVTDLGNGE
-412 ANIHMNNMDFIDKAS
+412 ADLHMNNIDFIDKAS
-427 YSGNIILDNFNVGAL
+427 YSGNVILENFNVGAL
-442 LARKDIG
+442 LDRKDIG
-449 KTTLNLDVEG
+449 KTTLNLDVDG

-536 DLRKLRFVDD
+536 DLRKLKFVSD
-546 SISNFTGDAV
+546 SISYFRGDAIV
-556 VELTGNSIENLQGNV
+556 AVSGNSIENLQGSV
-571 YIKDAVYQN
+571 SIKDAVYQN
-580 PKSTYAFDEVTISS
+580 PKSTYAFDDITVNS
-594 NFDADRLR
+594 NFDADKLR
-602 TITINSND
+602 TITISSND
-610 VVNGKI
+610 VVNGEI
-616 VGKFQFGQLDK
+616 VGKFQFAQLDK

-643 KVKKGQFLN
+643 KVKKGQFLR

-666 PEVNIDSST
+666 PEINIDSST
-675 VVRGKIDS
+675 VVRGKIDA

-689 FKFKSQKI
+689 FKFNSKKI

-709 NIDNKNTLYNAYVE
+709 NVDNKNALYNAFVE

-736 FSLINVTAKD
+736 FNLINVTSKD

-757 DKGQD
+757 EKGED
-762 YYNLNL
+762 YFNLDL
-768 FHTIDKN
+768 YHTIDKN

-816 IDNIVLSHENQKIDL
+816 IDNIILSHENQKIDL
-831 NGIIKG
+831 NGVIKG
-837 TDYKDIVLNFEDV
+837 SDYKDIVLNFEDV

-858 NSKFVFNGNLNGKVN
+858 NSKFVFNGNLNGNVN
-873 YKQNKSV
+873 YKQNKNV
-880 YQPTASIVIDHLNLN
+880 FQPTASIVIDHLNLN
-895 KTELGTLNFDI
+895 KTDLGTLNFDI
-906 AGDESFKKFTV
+906 AGDETFKKFTI
-917 NSSIQNGFTESFR
+917 NSSIQNGFAESFR
-930 ANGTFAIENKETLL
+930 AGGTFAIENKETFL

-959 SVGGDVLS
+959 TVGGDVLS
-967 NVRGSVS
+967 NIRGSVS

-998 MTIPYLNTDYELSD
+998 MTIPYLNVDYELSD

-1031 DTKYGTKGLLNGTIE
+1031 DTKYGTKGLLNGSIE
-1046 HHNFGDWKLDLT
+1046 HHNFGDWKLDLN

-1063 LLALDTKDSEDAAY
+1063 LVALDTKDSEDAAY

-1085 TASIKGPTDGLF
+1085 SASIKGPTESLF

-1217 KKFSVK
+1217 KKFTVK

-1380 ISSQVNERITING
+1380 ITSQVNERITING

-1433 INYVGQGIGYTQGV
+1433 INYIGQGIGYTQGV

-1458 SELVNKIFKDHKLE
+1458 SELVNKLFKNHKLE
-1472 KAIKSSNN
+1472 RAKKGSSD

-1485 NLNPDFV
+1485 YLNPDFV
-1492 NFSNKKDAKNKK
+1492 NFSNKKDAEKNKK
-1504 DKDKKEAEKK
+1504 KPDKKEEEKK
-1514 EEPKSP
+1514 TTQ
-1520 PPQNNNE
+1520 PQNNQ
-1527 GLIPDNDF
+1527 GLIPDNDY

>member
-1 MSVQSKFKKKTK
+1 M
-13 IKAAIK
+13 
-19 KVKKIISRTL
+19 
-29 IGLILLL
+29 
-36 LALAIILSLP
+36 LALAITLSLP
-46 VVQTKIATYITETL
+46 IVQTKIAQYVTNSL
-60 NKDFNVNISVE
+60 NEDFKTDIHVDKVA
-71 RTSINIFGGVKLKKV
+71 INIFGGVKLKKV
-86 LILDHHKKTMIYAD
+86 LIYDHHKKVLIYSD
-100 IIATDILGLKRLVD
+100 IISTDILGIKRLLD

-121 IRLTGLIFNLKTYK
+121 LRLTGLIFNLKTYK
-135 NEHENNLNVFIQAFE
+135 GENENNINKFIRLFDSD
-150 KGPKSPKSSKHF
+150 KPSKTNRHF

-168 AYIDRGAFSVVDE
+168 AYISKGIFSVTDE
-181 NKNTPKFLD
+181 NKKTPKFLA
-190 FKKLNAYISDFKLYG
+190 FTKLNAYISDFKLYG

-239 KVESLAIK
+239 KVENLAIK
-247 TKRSWI
+247 TKRSSI
-253 YGKAILNYK
+253 YGQAILNYK
-262 IEDFLDFTDKV
+262 VEDFLNFTDKV
-273 KFNVAM
+273 KFNVTI
-279 DSASIASND
+279 DSSSIATND
-288 IRYFYD
+288 LRYFYD
-294 GLGKNQHFRIRTK
+294 GLGKNQHFKLKTK
-307 IRGTL
+307 LKGPL
-312 NNLNLRHLK
+312 NNLNLRGLR
-321 LSDTN
+321 LTDTN
-326 GSKIA
+326 GSRIV
-331 GTINFRNLLGDKTQ
+331 GTINFKNLLGSKEQ
-345 KFSMQGKFDKLIS
+345 KFSMDGKFDRLVS
-358 SYDNLVVLLPGVLG
+358 SYDNLVALLPIVLG
-372 KKLPKELQRI
+372 KRLPEELKRV
-382 GKFNIVGK
+382 GKFTIIGK
-390 AKVSTTDL
+390 AKVSTIAL
-398 ETDFKMITDLGNGQ
+398 EADFKMVTDIGGGQ
-412 ANIHMNNMDFIDKAS
+412 VDLHLNNMDFIDKAS
-427 YSGNIILDNFNVGAL
+427 YSGNIVLENFDVGAL
-442 LARKDIG
+442 LNRKDIG
-449 KTTLNLDVEG
+449 RTTLNLDVDG

-496 PYYKGQVSINDPNL
+496 PYYKGQISVNDPNL
-510 NLTFDGLVDLS
+510 SLTFDGLVDLS
-521 KRESKYDFHI
+521 TRENKYDFHI

-536 DLRKLRFVDD
+536 DLRNLKFIND
-546 SISNFTGDAV
+546 SISHFTGDAV
-556 VELTGNSIENLQGNV
+556 VQVSGNSIENLQGNI
-571 YIKDAVYQN
+571 YIKDAIYQN
-580 PKSTYAFDEVTISS
+580 PKATYEFNELTINSS
-594 NFDADRLR
+594 FDADRLR
-602 TITINSND
+602 TITVNSTD
-610 VVNGKI
+610 IVDGEI
-616 VGKFQFGQLDK
+616 VGKFQFAQLDK

-643 KVKKGQFLN
+643 KVKKGQFLR

-666 PEVNIDSST
+666 PEINVDSST
-675 VVRGKIDS
+675 VVRGKIDA
-683 DLQEFK
+683 DLNEFK
-689 FKFKSQKI
+689 FKFKSQKV
-697 TAAKNTFDNIRI
+697 TAAKNTFDNIRVSV
-709 NIDNKNTLYNAYVE
+709 DNKNPLYNAFVE

-728 TPYYKVRD
+728 TPYYKIRD
-736 FSLINVTAKD
+736 FSLINVTSKD

-757 DKGQD
+757 EKGED
-762 YYNLNL
+762 YFNLDL

-795 LNEDEEKDNQ
+795 LNEEEAEDNQ
-805 IVFDQFFKNFT
+805 IVFDKNFKNFT
-816 IDNIVLSHENQKIDL
+816 INNIVLSHEDQKIDL
-831 NGIIKG
+831 NGVLKG
-837 TDYKDIVLNFEDV
+837 SDYKDIVLNFEDV
-850 DINKITPF
+850 DINKITPL
-858 NSKFVFNGNLNGKVN
+858 NSKFVFNGNLNGNVN
-873 YKQNKSV
+873 FKQNKDV

-895 KTELGTLNFDI
+895 NTELGTLDFDI
-906 AGDESFKKFTV
+906 SGDENLRKFTI
-917 NSSIQNGFTESFR
+917 NSSIHNGFTESFN
-930 ANGTFAIENKETLL
+930 ASGTFAIENKETFL

-959 SVGGDVLS
+959 TVGKDVLS

-990 RLYVEKAG
+990 RLYVDKAG

-1012 RTVIDLTDEKFLFR
+1012 RTVVDLTDEKFLFR

-1031 DTKYGTKGLLNGTIE
+1031 DSKYGTKGLLNGSIE

-1063 LLALDTKDSEDAAY
+1063 LLALDTKDSDDAAY

-1085 TASIKGPTDGLF
+1085 TASIKGPTENLF

-1108 EVKIPINNAQSVGES
+1108 EVKIPINNVQSVGES

-1217 KKFSVK
+1217 KKFAVK

-1244 YKTSANPAVLLDN
+1244 YRTSANPAVLLEN
-1257 TSSFNKKVPVEV
+1257 SSFNKKVPVEV
-1269 VIGLRGDLT
+1269 VIGLRGDLA
-1278 SPEPNFDIQFPSVS
+1278 SPDPNFDIQFPSVS
-1292 NVLKSEI
+1292 SVLKSEI

-1306 DIRQTQALYLL
+1306 DVRQTQALYLL

-1323 STDGFSQGD
+1323 SPDGFNQSD
-1332 LSGTLTETASSL
+1332 LSGTFAETAASL
-1344 LGGIIKSDNDKVNID
+1344 LGGIIKSDNDKFNID
-1359 LNYISADKRL
+1359 LNFISADKRI

-1380 ISSQVNERITING
+1380 ISSQINEKISING
-1393 KLGVPV
+1393 KVGVPV

-1433 INYVGQGIGYTQGV
+1433 INYIGQGIGYTQGV

-1458 SELVNKIFKDHKLE
+1458 SELVNKLFKSHKLE
-1472 KAIKSSNN
+1472 RTLKGSSD

-1485 NLNPDFV
+1485 NLNPDYI
-1492 NFSNKKDAKNKK
+1492 NFSSKKEADKNKK
-1504 DKDKKEAEKK
+1504 KTDKKEEEKQ
-1514 EEPKSP
+1514 PQ
-1520 PPQNNNE
+1520 PQNNNQ
-1527 GLIPDNDF
+1527 GLIPDNDDF

>member
-1 MSVQSKFKKKTK
+1 M
-13 IKAAIK
+13 
-19 KVKKIISRTL
+19 
-29 IGLILLL
+29 
-36 LALAIILSLP
+36 LALAITLSLP
-46 VVQTKIATYITETL
+46 VVQTEIANYVTNSL
-60 NKDFNVNISVE
+60 NEDFKTDIHVDKVA
-71 RTSINIFGGVKLKKV
+71 INIFGGVKLKKV
-86 LILDHHKKTMIYAD
+86 LIYDHHKKVLIYSD
-100 IIATDILGLKRLVD
+100 IISTDILSIKRLLD

-121 IRLTGLIFNLKTYK
+121 LRLTGLIFNLKTYK
-135 NEHENNLNVFIQAFE
+135 GENENNINKFIRLFDSD
-150 KGPKSPKSSKHF
+150 KPSKTNKHF

-168 AYIDRGAFSVVDE
+168 AYISKGIFSVTDE
-181 NKNTPKFLD
+181 NKKTPKFLA
-190 FKKLNAYISDFKLYG
+190 FTKLNAYISDFKLYG
-205 PDVNTIIH
+205 PDVNTTIH

-239 KVESLAIK
+239 KVENLAIK
-247 TKRSWI
+247 TKRSSI
-253 YGKAILNYK
+253 YGQAILNYK
-262 IEDFLDFTDKV
+262 VEDFLNFTDKV
-273 KFNVAM
+273 KFDVRI
-279 DSASIASND
+279 DSSSIATND

-294 GLGKNQHFRIRTK
+294 GLGKNQHFKLKTK
-307 IRGTL
+307 LKGPL
-312 NNLNLRHLK
+312 NNLNLKGLRLT
-321 LSDTN
+321 DTN
-326 GSKIA
+326 GSRIV
-331 GTINFRNLLGDKTQ
+331 GNINFKNLLGTKEQ
-345 KFSMQGKFDKLIS
+345 KFAMDGKFDRLVS
-358 SYDNLVVLLPGVLG
+358 SYDNMAALLPIVLG
-372 KKLPKELQRI
+372 KRLPKELKRLGRFTI
-382 GKFNIVGK
+382 IGK
-390 AKVSTTDL
+390 AKVSTTAL
-398 ETDFKMITDLGNGQ
+398 EAKFKMVTDLGGGD
-412 ANIHMNNMDFIDKAS
+412 IDVHLNNMDFIDKAS
-427 YSGNIILDNFNVGAL
+427 YSGNIVLENFDVGAL
-442 LARKDIG
+442 LERKDLG
-449 KTTLNLDVEG
+449 RTTLNLDVDG
-459 VGFTEKYLNT
+459 IGFTQKYLNT
-469 IIKGDIAKLDYNKYT
+469 IVKGDIIKLDYNKYT

-496 PYYKGQVSINDPNL
+496 PYYKGQISVNDPNL
-510 NLTFDGLVDLS
+510 SLTFDGLVDLS
-521 KRESKYDFHI
+521 TRENKYDFHI

-536 DLRKLRFVDD
+536 DLRKLKFIND
-546 SISNFTGDAV
+546 SISHFSGDAV
-556 VELTGNSIENLQGNV
+556 VQVSGNSIENLHGNI

-580 PKSTYAFDEVTISS
+580 PKSTYEFDELTVNSS
-594 NFDADRLR
+594 FDADRLR
-602 TITINSND
+602 TITINSTD
-610 VVNGKI
+610 VVDGKI
-616 VGKFQFGQLDK
+616 VGKFQFAQLDK

-643 KVKKGQFLN
+643 KVKKGQFLR

-666 PEVNIDSST
+666 PEVNVDSST
-675 VVRGKIDS
+675 VVRGKIDA
-683 DLQEFK
+683 DLNEFK
-689 FKFKSQKI
+689 FRFKSQKI
-697 TAAKNTFDNIRI
+697 TAAKNTFDNIRV
-709 NIDNKNTLYNAYVE
+709 NIDNKNPLYNAFIE

-728 TPYYKVRD
+728 TPYYKIRD
-736 FSLINVTAKD
+736 FNLINVTSKD

-757 DKGQD
+757 AKGED
-762 YYNLNL
+762 YFNLDL

-775 KNNIV
+775 KSNIV

-795 LNEDEEKDNQ
+795 LNEEEGEDNQ
-805 IVFDQFFKNFT
+805 IIFDKNFKNFT
-816 IDNIVLSHENQKIDL
+816 INNIVLSHEDQKIDL
-831 NGIIKG
+831 NGILKG

-850 DINKITPF
+850 DINKITPL
-858 NSKFVFNGNLNGKVN
+858 NSKFVFNGNLNGNVN
-873 YKQNKSV
+873 FKQNKDV
-880 YQPTASIVIDHLNLN
+880 YQPTASIEIDHLNLN
-895 KTELGTLNFDI
+895 KIELGTLNFDI
-906 AGDESFKKFTV
+906 SGDESLRKFTI

-930 ANGTFAIENKETLL
+930 ANGTFAIENKETFL

-959 SVGGDVLS
+959 TVGGDVLS

-998 MTIPYLNTDYELSD
+998 MTVPYLNTDYELSD
-1012 RTVIDLTDEKFLFR
+1012 RTVIDLSDEKFLFR

-1031 DTKYGTKGLLNGTIE
+1031 DTKYDTKGLLNGSIE

-1063 LLALDTKDSEDAAY
+1063 LLALDTKDSDDAAY

-1085 TASIKGPTDGLF
+1085 TASIKGPTESLF

-1108 EVKIPINNAQSVGES
+1108 QVKIPINNVQSVGES

-1136 LANGIVEKTRNYN
+1136 LENGIVEKTRNYN

-1217 KKFSVK
+1217 KKFAVK

-1244 YKTSANPAVLLDN
+1244 YRTAANPAVLLDN
-1257 TSSFNKKVPVEV
+1257 SSFNKKVPVEV
-1269 VIGLRGDLT
+1269 VIGLRGDLA

-1292 NVLKSEI
+1292 SVLKSEI

-1306 DIRQTQALYLL
+1306 DVRQTQALYLL

-1323 STDGFSQGD
+1323 SPDGFNQSD
-1332 LSGTLTETASSL
+1332 LSGTFAETAASL
-1344 LGGIIKSDNDKVNID
+1344 LGGIIKSDNDKFNID
-1359 LNYISADKRL
+1359 LNFISADKRI

-1380 ISSQVNERITING
+1380 ISSQINEKISING
-1393 KLGVPV
+1393 KVGVPV

-1433 INYVGQGIGYTQGV
+1433 INYIGQGVGYTQGV

-1458 SELVNKIFKDHKLE
+1458 SELVNKLFKNHKLE
-1472 KAIKSSNN
+1472 KALKNTSD

-1485 NLNPDFV
+1485 LNPDFI
-1492 NFSNKKDAKNKK
+1492 NFQSKKDSEKNKK
-1504 DKDKKEAEKK
+1504 EPDKKEKEKQQQY
-1514 EEPKSP
+1514 
-1520 PPQNNNE
+1520 QNNSQ
-1527 GLIPDNDF
+1527 GLIPDNDDF

>member
-1 MSVQSKFKKKTK
+1 M
-13 IKAAIK
+13 
-19 KVKKIISRTL
+19 
-29 IGLILLL
+29 ILLL
-36 LALAIILSLP
+36 LVLAITLALP
-46 VVQTKIATYITETL
+46 VVQTKIAKYVTVSL
-60 NKDFNVNISVE
+60 NTDFKTNISVD
-71 RTSINIFGGVKLKKV
+71 RVAINLFGGVKLKKV
-86 LILDHHKKTMIYAD
+86 LILDHHKKTLIYSD
-100 IIATDILGLKRLVD
+100 IITTDILSVKRLLD

-121 IRLTGLIFNLKTYK
+121 LRLTGMIFNLKTYK
-135 NEHENNLNVFIQAFE
+135 NENENNINKFIKLFE
-150 KGPKSPKSSKHF
+150 TDKKTKSKKHF
-162 LLTAKN
+162 LLTARN
-168 AYIDRGAFSVVDE
+168 AYISKGIFTVIDE
-181 NKNTPKFLD
+181 NKSTPKFLD
-190 FKKLNAYISDFKLYG
+190 FTKLNAYISDFKLYG
-205 PDVNTIIH
+205 PDVTTTIH

-228 AGKFSYTKKQI
+228 AGKLTYTKKQI
-239 KVESLAIK
+239 KVENLAIK

-262 IEDFLDFTDKV
+262 IEDFLHFTDKV
-273 KFNVAM
+273 KFDVAL

-288 IRYFYD
+288 IRFFYD
-294 GLGKNQHFRIRTK
+294 GLGKNQHFKIKTK
-307 IRGTL
+307 LKGTL
-312 NNLNLRHLK
+312 NNLNLRNLR
-321 LSDTN
+321 LSDMN
-326 GSKIA
+326 GSKIN
-331 GTINFRNLLGDKTQ
+331 GTLNFKNLLGSKTQ
-345 KFSMQGKFDKLIS
+345 KFAMEGKFDKLIS
-358 SYDNLVVLLPGVLG
+358 SYDNLVVILPGILG
-372 KKLPKELQRI
+372 KKLPKELKRI

-390 AKVSTTDL
+390 TKVSTTEL
-398 ETDFKMITDLGNGQ
+398 EANFKMITDLGNGQ
-412 ANIHMNNMDFIDKAS
+412 ADLHMNNIDFIDKAS

-442 LARKDIG
+442 LNRKDIG
-449 KTTLNLDVEG
+449 RTTLNLDVDG

-469 IIKGDIAKLDYNKYT
+469 IIKGDIAKLEYNKYT

-496 PYYKGQVSINDPNL
+496 PYYKGQLSINDPNL
-510 NLTFDGLVDLS
+510 SLTFDGLVDLS
-521 KRESKYDFHI
+521 KRESRYDFHI

-536 DLRKLRFVDD
+536 DLRKLKFIND
-546 SISNFTGDAV
+546 SISTFRGDAV

-571 YIKDAVYQN
+571 AIRDAVYQN
-580 PKSTYAFDEVTISS
+580 PKATYTFDEIIVNS

-602 TITINSND
+602 TITINSKD
-610 VVNGKI
+610 VVDGKI
-616 VGKFQFGQLDK
+616 VGKFQFAQLEK

-643 KVKKGQFLN
+643 KVNKGQFLR

-666 PEVNIDSST
+666 PEINIDSST

-689 FKFKSQKI
+689 FRFKSQKI

-709 NIDNKNTLYNAYVE
+709 SIDNKNPLYNAFVE

-728 TPYYKVRD
+728 TPYYKIRD
-736 FSLINVTAKD
+736 FNLINVTSKD

-757 DKGQD
+757 EKGED
-762 YYNLNL
+762 YFNLDL
-768 FHTIDKN
+768 YHTIDKN

-795 LNEDEEKDNQ
+795 LNENDQADNQ

-816 IDNIVLSHENQKIDL
+816 IDNIILSHENQKIDL
-831 NGIIKG
+831 NGVIKG
-837 TDYKDIVLNFEDV
+837 KDYKDIVLNFEDV
-850 DINKITPF
+850 DINKITPL
-858 NSKFVFNGNLNGKVN
+858 NSKFVFNGNLNGNIN
-873 YKQNKSV
+873 YKQNKDV

-895 KTELGTLNFDI
+895 KIDLGTLNFDI
-906 AGDESFKKFTV
+906 SGDESFKKFTI

-930 ANGTFAIENKETLL
+930 ASGTFAVENKETFL

-959 SVGGDVLS
+959 TIGGNVLS

-998 MTIPYLNTDYELSD
+998 MTVPYLNTDYELSD

-1031 DTKYGTKGLLNGTIE
+1031 DTKYGTKGLLNGSIE
-1046 HHNFGDWKLDLT
+1046 HHNFSDWKLDLT

-1085 TASIKGPTDGLF
+1085 TASIKGPTESLF

-1136 LANGIVEKTRNYN
+1136 LANGIVEKTKNYN

-1217 KKFSVK
+1217 KKFAVK

-1244 YKTSANPAVLLDN
+1244 YKTSANPAVLLQN
-1257 TSSFNKKVPVEV
+1257 SSFNKKVPVEV

-1306 DIRQTQALYLL
+1306 DVRQTQALYLL

-1323 STDGFSQGD
+1323 SPDGFNQSD
-1332 LSGTLTETASSL
+1332 LSGTFAETAASL
-1344 LGGIIKSDNDKVNID
+1344 LGGIIKSDNDKINID
-1359 LNYISADKRL
+1359 LNFISADKRI

-1380 ISSQVNERITING
+1380 ITSQVNERITING
-1393 KLGVPV
+1393 KLGVPI

-1412 ILYRVNE
+1412 VLYRMNE

-1433 INYVGQGIGYTQGV
+1433 INYIGQGIGYTQGV

-1458 SELVNKIFKDHKLE
+1458 SELVNKLFKNHKLE
-1472 KAIKSSNN
+1472 KAIKNSSD

-1485 NLNPDFV
+1485 YLNPDFV
-1492 NFSNKKDAKNKK
+1492 NFSNKKDAEKNKK
-1504 DKDKKEAEKK
+1504 KPEKK
-1514 EEPKSP
+1514 EEEKKP

>member
-1 MSVQSKFKKKTK
+1 M
-13 IKAAIK
+13 
-19 KVKKIISRTL
+19 
-29 IGLILLL
+29 LIL
-36 LALAIILSLP
+36 AITLSLP
-46 VVQTKIATYITETL
+46 VVQTKIAKYITETL
-60 NKDFNVNISVE
+60 NKDFKTNISIDKAA
-71 RTSINIFGGVKLKKV
+71 INIFGGVKLKKV
-86 LILDHHKKTMIYAD
+86 LILDHHKKTLIYSD
-100 IIATDILGLKRLVD
+100 LINTDILSIKRAID

-135 NEHENNLNVFIQAFE
+135 GEDENNINKFIKLFE
-150 KGPKSPKSSKHF
+150 TEKQVKTKSTKHF
-162 LLTAKN
+162 LLTARN
-168 AYIDRGAFSVVDE
+168 AYITNGNFSVVDE
-181 NKNTPKFLD
+181 NKHTPKFLD
-190 FKKLNAYISDFKLYG
+190 FTKLNAYISDFKLYG
-205 PDVNTIIH
+205 SDVNTNIH

-239 KVESLAIK
+239 KVENLAIK

-262 IEDFLDFTDKV
+262 VKDFLDFTDKV
-273 KFNVAM
+273 RFDVAL
-279 DSASIASND
+279 DSSSIASND

-294 GLGKNQHFRIRTK
+294 GLGKNQHFKVKTK
-307 IRGTL
+307 IKGPL
-312 NNLNLRHLK
+312 NDLNLNHLR
-321 LSDTN
+321 LSDAN
-326 GSKIA
+326 GSKIF
-331 GTINFRNLLGDKTQ
+331 GNINFKNLLGTKEQ
-345 KFSMQGKFDKLIS
+345 KFSMDGKFDKLIA
-358 SYDNLVVLLPGVLG
+358 SYDNLVFILPGILG
-372 KKLPKELQRI
+372 KSLPKELKRI
-382 GKFNIVGK
+382 GKFNITGK
-390 AKVSTTDL
+390 AKVSTTAL
-398 ETDFKMITDLGNGQ
+398 ETDFKMATDLGNGKV
-412 ANIHMNNMDFIDKAS
+412 NLHMNNMDFIDKAS
-427 YSGNIILDNFNVGAL
+427 YSGNIVLDNFNIGAL
-442 LARKDIG
+442 LGRKDVG
-449 KTTLNLDVEG
+449 RTTLNLDVDG

-469 IIKGDIAKLDYNKYT
+469 IVKGDINKLDYNKYR
-484 YNNIVVNGNFKL
+484 YSNIVVNGNFKL

-521 KRESKYDFHI
+521 KRESRYDFHI
-531 NVENA
+531 NVENS
-536 DLRKLRFVDD
+536 DLQKLRFVND
-546 SISNFTGDAV
+546 SISHFKGDAV
-556 VELTGNSIENLQGNV
+556 VQVSGNSIENLQGNII
-571 YIKDAVYQN
+571 IKDAEYQN
-580 PKSTYAFDEVTISS
+580 PQATYVFDDVTISS

-602 TITINSND
+602 TITINSAD
-610 VVNGKI
+610 IVEGRI
-616 VGKFQFGQLDK
+616 VGKFQFAQLDK

-643 KVKKGQFLN
+643 KVKKGQFLR
-652 FNFHVYDK
+652 FNFHVYNK

-666 PEVNIDSST
+666 PDLKIDSST
-675 VVRGKIDS
+675 VVRGKIDA

-689 FKFKSQKI
+689 FGFRSKQI

-709 NIDNKNTLYNAYVE
+709 SIDNKNPLYNAFVE

-728 TPYYKVRD
+728 TPYYKIRD
-736 FSLINVTAKD
+736 FNLINVTSKD

-762 YYNLNL
+762 YFNLDL
-768 FHTIDKN
+768 YHTIDKK

-795 LNEDEEKDNQ
+795 LNEDAAKDNQ
-805 IVFDQFFKNFT
+805 IVFDQYFKNFT

-837 TDYKDIVLNFEDV
+837 KDYKDIVLNFEDV
-850 DINKITPF
+850 DINKITPS
-858 NSKFVFNGNLNGKVN
+858 NSKFVFNGNLNGNIN
-873 YKQNKSV
+873 YKQNKDV
-880 YQPTASIVIDHLNLN
+880 YQPTASIVVDHLNMN
-895 KTELGTLNFDI
+895 KVDLGTLNFDI
-906 AGDESFKKFTV
+906 SGDQTFRKFTV
-917 NSSIQNGFTESFR
+917 NSSIVNGFAESFR
-930 ANGTFAIENKETLL
+930 ANGTFNIENKETFM

-959 SVGGDVLS
+959 TIGGDVLS
-967 NVRGSVS
+967 NIRGSVS

-1031 DTKYGTKGLLNGTIE
+1031 DTKYKTKGLLNGTIE

-1085 TASIKGPTDGLF
+1085 TASIKGPTESLF

-1108 EVKIPINNAQSVGES
+1108 EVKIPINNVQSVGES

-1136 LANGIVEKTRNYN
+1136 LQKGIVERTRNYN

-1217 KKFSVK
+1217 KKFAVK

-1257 TSSFNKKVPVEV
+1257 SSFNKKVPVEV

-1306 DIRQTQALYLL
+1306 DVRQTQALYLL

-1323 STDGFSQGD
+1323 SQDGFNQSD
-1332 LSGTLTETASSL
+1332 LSGTFAETAASL
-1344 LGGIIKSDNDKVNID
+1344 LGGIIKSDNDLINID
-1359 LNYISADKRL
+1359 LNFISADRRL

-1380 ISSQVNERITING
+1380 ISSQINERISING
-1393 KLGVPV
+1393 KVGVPV

-1433 INYVGQGIGYTQGV
+1433 INYIGQGIGYTQGV

-1458 SELVNKIFKDHKLE
+1458 SELVNKLFKSHKLE
-1472 KAIKSSNN
+1472 KAIKKS
-1480 DLQDS
+1480 DDFQDS
-1485 NLNPDFV
+1485 NLNPDYL
-1492 NFSNKKDAKNKK
+1492 NFKSA
-1504 DKDKKEAEKK
+1504 KEAEKDKKKPEK
-1514 EEPKSP
+1514 EEEKKPK
-1520 PPQNNNE
+1520 PQNNNE

>member
-1 MSVQSKFKKKTK
+1 MLVL
-13 IKAAIK
+13 AI
-19 KVKKIISRTL
+19 T
-29 IGLILLL
+29 
-36 LALAIILSLP
+36 LALPI
-46 VVQTKIATYITETL
+46 VQTKIAKYVTETL
-60 NKDFNVNISVE
+60 NTDFKTDISVDKVA
-71 RTSINIFGGVKLKKV
+71 INIFGGVKLKKV
-86 LILDHHKKTMIYAD
+86 LIRDHHKKTLIYSD
-100 IIATDILGLKRLVD
+100 LITTDILSIKRLLD

-121 IRLTGLIFNLKTYK
+121 LRLTGLIFNLKTYK
-135 NEHENNLNVFIQAFE
+135 NEDENNINKFIKSFE
-150 KGPKSPKSSKHF
+150 TSPERAKSSKHF

-168 AYIDRGAFSVVDE
+168 AYISKGSFSVVDE
-181 NKNTPKFLD
+181 NKTTPVFLD

-205 PDVNTIIH
+205 PDVNTNIH

-239 KVESLAIK
+239 KVENLAIK
-247 TKRSWI
+247 TKRTWI

-262 IEDFLDFTDKV
+262 VEDFLHFTDKV
-273 KFNVAM
+273 KFDVAL

-288 IRYFYD
+288 IRYFFD
-294 GLGKNQHFRIRTK
+294 GLGKNQHFRIKAK
-307 IRGTL
+307 IDGPL
-312 NNLNLRHLK
+312 NNLNLKHLN
-321 LSDTN
+321 LTDTN
-326 GSKIA
+326 GSKIN
-331 GTINFRNLLGDKTQ
+331 GNINFKNLLGTKEQ
-345 KFSMQGKFDKLIS
+345 KFAMIGKFDKLIS
-358 SYDNLVVLLPGVLG
+358 SYDNLVVILPGILG
-372 KKLPKELQRI
+372 KKLPKELKRV

-390 AKVSTTDL
+390 AKVSTTAL
-398 ETDFKMITDLGNGQ
+398 EADFKMITDLGNGQ
-412 ANIHMNNMDFIDKAS
+412 ADLHMNNIDFIDKAS

-442 LARKDIG
+442 LDRKDIG
-449 KTTLNLDVEG
+449 KTTLNLDVDG

-469 IIKGDIAKLDYNKYT
+469 IIKGDISKLDYNKYT

-496 PYYKGQVSINDPNL
+496 PYYKGQLSVNDPNL

-521 KRESKYDFHI
+521 KRESRYDFHI

-536 DLRKLRFVDD
+536 DLRKLKFIND
-546 SISNFTGDAV
+546 SISNFRGDAV
-556 VELTGNSIENLQGNV
+556 VEVTGNSIENLQGTV
-571 YIKDAVYQN
+571 SIRDAVYQN
-580 PKSTYAFDEVTISS
+580 PKAIYTFDEITVNS
-594 NFDADRLR
+594 NFDADKLR
-602 TITINSND
+602 TITISSDD
-610 VVNGKI
+610 VVKGEI

-643 KVKKGQFLN
+643 KVKKGQFLR

-666 PEVNIDSST
+666 PEINIDSST

-689 FKFKSQKI
+689 FRFKSQKI

-709 NIDNKNTLYNAYVE
+709 NIDNKNALYNAYVE

-728 TPYYKVRD
+728 TPYYKIRD
-736 FSLINVTAKD
+736 FNLINVTAKD

-757 DKGQD
+757 SKGED
-762 YYNLNL
+762 YFNLDL
-768 FHTIDKN
+768 YHTIDKN

-795 LNEDEEKDNQ
+795 LNENDGEDNQ

-816 IDNIVLSHENQKIDL
+816 IDNIILSHENQKIDL
-831 NGIIKG
+831 NGVIKG
-837 TDYKDIVLNFEDV
+837 SDYKDLVLNFEDV
-850 DINKITPF
+850 DINKITPL
-858 NSKFVFNGNLNGKVN
+858 NSKFVFNGNLNGNIN

-880 YQPTASIVIDHLNLN
+880 YQPTAAISIDHLNLN
-895 KTELGTLNFDI
+895 KVDLGTLKFDI
-906 AGDESFKKFTV
+906 SGDESFKKFTI

-930 ANGTFAIENKETLL
+930 ANGTFAIENKETFL

-959 SVGGDVLS
+959 TVGGDVLS

-998 MTIPYLNTDYELSD
+998 MTVPYLNTDYELSD

-1031 DTKYGTKGLLNGTIE
+1031 DTKFGTKGLLNGSIE

-1085 TASIKGPTDGLF
+1085 TASIKGPTENLF

-1217 KKFSVK
+1217 KKFAVK

-1244 YKTSANPAVLLDN
+1244 YKTSANPAVLLEN
-1257 TSSFNKKVPVEV
+1257 SSFNKKVPVEV

-1306 DIRQTQALYLL
+1306 DVRQTQALYLL

-1323 STDGFSQGD
+1323 SPDGFNQSD
-1332 LSGTLTETASSL
+1332 LSGTFAETAASL
-1344 LGGIIKSDNDKVNID
+1344 LGGIIKSDNDKINID
-1359 LNYISADKRL
+1359 LNFISADKRI

-1380 ISSQVNERITING
+1380 ITSQVNERITING
-1393 KLGVPV
+1393 KLGVPI

-1433 INYVGQGIGYTQGV
+1433 INYIGQGIGYTQGV

-1458 SELVNKIFKDHKLE
+1458 SELVNKLFKNHKLE
-1472 KAIKSSNN
+1472 RAIKSSSD

-1485 NLNPDFV
+1485 YLNPDFV
-1492 NFSNKKDAKNKK
+1492 KFSNKKDAE
-1504 DKDKKEAEKK
+1504 KDKKKSDKKEEEKK
-1514 EEPKSP
+1514 EQPK
-1520 PPQNNNE
+1520 NNSE

>member
-1 MSVQSKFKKKTK
+1 MLV
-13 IKAAIK
+13 
-19 KVKKIISRTL
+19 
-29 IGLILLL
+29 
-36 LALAIILSLP
+36 LAITLSLP
-46 VVQTKIATYITETL
+46 VVQTKIAKYITETL
-60 NKDFNVNISVE
+60 NRDFKTDISIDKAA
-71 RTSINIFGGVKLKKV
+71 INIFGGVKLKKV
-86 LILDHHKKTMIYAD
+86 LILDHHKKTLIYSD
-100 IIATDILGLKRLVD
+100 LINTDILSIKRAID

-135 NEHENNLNVFIQAFE
+135 GEDENNINKFIKLFE
-150 KGPKSPKSSKHF
+150 TEKQVKTKSTKHF
-162 LLTAKN
+162 LLTARN
-168 AYIDRGAFSVVDE
+168 AYITNGNFSVVDE
-181 NKNTPKFLD
+181 NKHTPKFLD
-190 FKKLNAYISDFKLYG
+190 FTKLNAYISDFKLYG
-205 PDVNTIIH
+205 PDVNTNIH

-239 KVESLAIK
+239 KVENLAIK

-262 IEDFLDFTDKV
+262 VEDFLDFTDKV
-273 KFNVAM
+273 RFDVAL
-279 DSASIASND
+279 DSSSIASND

-294 GLGKNQHFRIRTK
+294 GLGKNQHFKVKTK
-307 IRGTL
+307 IKGPL
-312 NNLNLRHLK
+312 NDLNLNHLR
-321 LSDTN
+321 LSDAN
-326 GSKIA
+326 GSKIF
-331 GTINFRNLLGDKTQ
+331 GNINFKNLLGTKEQ
-345 KFSMQGKFDKLIS
+345 KFSMDGKFDKLIA
-358 SYDNLVVLLPGVLG
+358 SYDNLVFILPGILG
-372 KKLPKELQRI
+372 KSLPKELKRI
-382 GKFNIVGK
+382 GKFNITGK
-390 AKVSTTDL
+390 AKVSTTAL
-398 ETDFKMITDLGNGQ
+398 ETDFKMATDLGNGKV
-412 ANIHMNNMDFIDKAS
+412 NLHMNNMDFIDKAS
-427 YSGNIILDNFNVGAL
+427 YSGNIVLDNFNIGAL
-442 LARKDIG
+442 LGQKDVG
-449 KTTLNLDVEG
+449 RTTLNLDVDG

-469 IIKGDIAKLDYNKYT
+469 IVKGDINKLDYNKYR
-484 YNNIVVNGNFKL
+484 YSNIVVNGNFKL
-496 PYYKGQVSINDPNL
+496 PYYKGQLSINDPNL

-521 KRESKYDFHI
+521 KRESRYDFHI
-531 NVENA
+531 NVENS
-536 DLRKLRFVDD
+536 DLQKLRFVND
-546 SISNFTGDAV
+546 SISHFKGDAV
-556 VELTGNSIENLQGNV
+556 VQVSGNSIENLQGNII
-571 YIKDAVYQN
+571 IKDAEYQN
-580 PKSTYAFDEVTISS
+580 PQATYVFDDVTISS
-594 NFDADRLR
+594 NFDDDRLR
-602 TITINSND
+602 TITINSAD
-610 VVNGKI
+610 IVEGRI
-616 VGKFQFGQLDK
+616 VGKFQFAQLDK

-643 KVKKGQFLN
+643 KVKKGQFLR
-652 FNFHVYDK
+652 FNFHVYNK

-666 PEVNIDSST
+666 PELKIDSST
-675 VVRGKIDS
+675 VVRGKIDA

-689 FKFKSQKI
+689 FGFRSKQI

-709 NIDNKNTLYNAYVE
+709 SIDNKNPLYNAFVE

-728 TPYYKVRD
+728 TPYYKIRD
-736 FSLINVTAKD
+736 FNLINVTSKD

-762 YYNLNL
+762 YFNLDL
-768 FHTIDKN
+768 YHTIDKK

-795 LNEDEEKDNQ
+795 LNEDAAKDNQ
-805 IVFDQFFKNFT
+805 IVFDQYFKNFT

-837 TDYKDIVLNFEDV
+837 KDYKDIVLNFEDV
-850 DINKITPF
+850 DINKITPY
-858 NSKFVFNGNLNGKVN
+858 NSKFVFNGNLNGNVN
-873 YKQNKSV
+873 YKQNKDV
-880 YQPTASIVIDHLNLN
+880 YQPTASIVVDHLNMN
-895 KTELGTLNFDI
+895 KVDLGTLNFDI
-906 AGDESFKKFTV
+906 SGDQTFKKFTV
-917 NSSIQNGFTESFR
+917 NSSIVNGFAESFR
-930 ANGTFAIENKETLL
+930 ANGTFNIENKETFM

-959 SVGGDVLS
+959 TIGGDVLS
-967 NVRGSVS
+967 NIRGSVS

-1031 DTKYGTKGLLNGTIE
+1031 DTKFKTKGLLNGTIE

-1085 TASIKGPTDGLF
+1085 TASIKGPTESLF

-1108 EVKIPINNAQSVGES
+1108 EVKIPINNVQSVGES

-1136 LANGIVEKTRNYN
+1136 LQKGIVERTRNYN

-1217 KKFSVK
+1217 KKFAVK

-1244 YKTSANPAVLLDN
+1244 YRTSANPAVLLDN
-1257 TSSFNKKVPVEV
+1257 SSFNKKVPVEV

-1306 DIRQTQALYLL
+1306 DVRQTQALYLL

-1323 STDGFSQGD
+1323 SQDGFNQSD
-1332 LSGTLTETASSL
+1332 LSGTFAETAASL
-1344 LGGIIKSDNDKVNID
+1344 LGGIIKSDNDLINID
-1359 LNYISADKRL
+1359 LNFISADRRL

-1380 ISSQVNERITING
+1380 ISSQINERISING
-1393 KLGVPV
+1393 KVGVPV

-1433 INYVGQGIGYTQGV
+1433 INYIGQGIGYTQGV

-1458 SELVNKIFKDHKLE
+1458 SELVNKLFKSHKLE
-1472 KAIKSSNN
+1472 KAIKKS
-1480 DLQDS
+1480 DDFQDS
-1485 NLNPDFV
+1485 NLNPDYL
-1492 NFSNKKDAKNKK
+1492 NFKSA
-1504 DKDKKEAEKK
+1504 KEAEKDKKKPEK
-1514 EEPKSP
+1514 EEEKKPK
-1520 PPQNNNE
+1520 PQNNNE